1 MTDTD
6 QHLLTDLRV
15 VEIGDEVSAY
25 AGRLLAGLGAEVIKV
40 EPPEGCSTRQIGP
53 FFEDQP
59 GLERSLFWWHY
70 GLGKRS
76 VTLDLNESGDR
87 QTLLQL
93 LATADLLLDARP
105 RADLEALDEG
115 AIRAANSDI
124 VIARMTPF
132 GDDGP
137 WADYRG
143 SDLVHLALGGEMMNC
158 GYDPQPDGTYDTPPI
173 APQMWHAYHIAGELT
188 VMNAIGA
195 LIDRGRSGRAQTLH
209 TSVHDA
215 VAKNTELDLMSWV
228 FRRARFYRQTCRHAA
243 ERVTPLPSIGPTK
256 DGRWVMALPR
266 GRSQSLIDF
275 LDRYDM
281 AADLNDDPPEAGGAS
296 TRSRGETAA
305 HLQEVTQRVIR
316 KFRFED
322 VPWRDAQDL
331 GHLWAPLR
339 KPHENALDPH
349 WWERGSFAKVEHPEH
364 QVNGQPAEFVY
375 TSSKWVSSET
385 SWKVGPR
392 APRLGEHNNKILAN
406 LKPSLNPPPL
416 GEVSRSDG
424 GGLPTQLTTPP
435 PPGEVPQPNPK
446 PPPPGEAPQAPL
458 NPPPLGEVSRSDGG
472 GSLSRWGTPFPLDGV
487 RILDFT
493 WWLASGGAPR
503 FLSALGAEDIKVEWH
518 QNMDLRMGMAQYGVG
533 GKPARDALGVG
544 DEPLQ
549 ADLSTINRSG
559 QFNDFHAGHRGLS
572 LNLRDPRGLEIA
584 KQLVAVCD
592 IVAEGFSP
600 GVMERW
606 GLGYDVMKEIKPDII
621 YLSQSGMGQV
631 GVYGRYRTV
640 GPIAASF
647 GAVSEMSGLPEPFA
661 PAGWGYSYLD
671 WFGAYNL
678 ANAMM
683 AALYYRDRTG
693 KGQWIDSSQVDAGIY
708 LNGTAVL
715 EWSANGTLWQR
726 YGNRS
731 PYKPAAPHGA
741 YPCRDDIESSDR
753 WVAIACFDESDWQSL
768 RRVMGDPEWAADDRF
783 ASLAA
788 RIAHHDELDDHISEW
803 TRSQDRYDVMQT
815 LQAAGVA
822 AGVCQDAQ
830 DRVEADPQLSHL
842 NWLTEVEHSEM
853 GAWPTKE
860 VPVKWSDTPPFMGG
874 PIDRGAPCYGEDNHY
889 VLGEL
894 LGMSSAQISRLA
906 NDGVIAEGLTSI

>member
-1 MTDTD
+1 MINDD
-6 QHLLTDLRV
+6 HLLDGVRV
-15 VEIGDEVSAY
+15 IEIGDEVSAY
-25 AGRLLAGLGAEVIKV
+25 AGKLLAGLGADVIKV
-40 EPPEGCSTRQIGP
+40 EPPEGCPTRNIGP
-53 FFEDQP
+53 FYEDEP
-59 GLERSLFWWHY
+59 GLERSLYWWHY
-70 GLGKRS
+70 SIGKCS
-76 VTLDLNESGDR
+76 LTLDLAIEDGRS
-87 QTLLQL
+87 TLLQL
-93 LATADLLLDARP
+93 LTTADLLLDARP
-105 RADLEALDEG
+105 KPVIDKLGPDEQ
-115 AIRAANSDI
+115 AVREVNPDI
-124 VIARMTPF
+124 VIARMSPF

-143 SDLVHLALGGEMMNC
+143 SDLVHLALGGPMMNC
-158 GYDPQPDGTYDTPPI
+158 GYDPQPDGTYETPPI
-173 APQMWHAYHIAGELT
+173 APQMWQAYHIAGELT

-209 TSVHDA
+209 TAVHDA

-228 FRRARFYRQTCRHAA
+228 YRRARYFRQTCRHAA
-243 ERVTPLPSIGPTK
+243 EIVSPLPMIGPTK

-275 LDRYDM
+275 LDSYDM
-281 AADLNDDPPEAGGAS
+281 AADLKDAPPESGGAS

-305 HLQEVTQRVIR
+305 HLQEVSQRLIR
-316 KFRFED
+316 KFRLED

-349 WWERGSFAKVEHPEH
+349 WWERGSFARVEHPEH
-364 QVNGQPAEFVY
+364 EVDGKPAEFVY

-392 APRLGEHNNKILAN
+392 APLLGEHNDEI
-406 LKPSLNPPPL
+406 L
-416 GEVSRSDG
+416 GELASASA
-424 GGLPTQLTTPP
+424 TSPP
-435 PPGEVPQPNPK
+435 PPVLHSTNGTN
-446 PPPPGEAPQAPL
+446 GA
-458 NPPPLGEVSRSDGG
+458 GG
-472 GSLSRWGTPFPLDGV
+472 ALSRWGTAFPLEGV

-518 QNMDLRMGMAQYGVG
+518 QNMDLRVGMAQFPQG
-533 GKPARDALGVG
+533 GKEARQALGI
-544 DEPLQ
+544 DDSPLPP
-549 ADLSTINRSG
+549 DNSTINRSG

-584 KQLVAVCD
+584 KQLVAVSD

-606 GLGYDVMKEIKPDII
+606 GLGYEVMKEVKPDII

-647 GAVSEMSGLPEPFA
+647 AGISELSGLPEPYA

-708 LNGTAVL
+708 LNGTSVL
-715 EWSANGTLWQR
+715 EWSANGMVWQR

-741 YPCRDDIESSDR
+741 FKCRDDIESHDR
-753 WVAIACFDESDWQSL
+753 WIAFGCFDEADWQSL
-768 RRVMGDPEWAADDRF
+768 RRVMGDPEWAASDRF
-783 ASLAA
+783 ATLAD
-788 RIAHHDELDDHISEW
+788 RLSNQDELDERVSEW
-803 TRSQDRYDVMQT
+803 TRQHDRWELMQRLQD
-815 LQAAGVA
+815 AGIA

-830 DRVEADPQLSHL
+830 DRLEVDPQLSHL

-860 VPVKWSDTPPFMGG
+860 VPVKWSQTPPFMGG
-874 PIDRGAPCYGEDNHY
+874 PIDRGAPLYGEDNHY

-894 LGMSSAQISRLA
+894 LGMSSTEISRLA
-906 NDGVIAEGLTSI
+906 DDGVIADDLASV

>member
-1 MTDTD
+1 MTNEE
-6 QHLLTDLRV
+6 HLLSDLRV
-15 VEIGDEVSAY
+15 IEIGDEVSAY
-25 AGRLLAGLGAEVIKV
+25 AGKLLAGLGADVIKV
-40 EPPEGCSTRQIGP
+40 EPPKGCSTRNIGP
-53 FFEDQP
+53 FYEDEP
-59 GLERSLFWWHY
+59 GPERSLYWWHY
-70 GLGKRS
+70 SIGKRS
-76 VTLDLNESGDR
+76 LALDLTTDDGRS
-87 QTLLQL
+87 TLLRL
-93 LATADLLLDARP
+93 LQGVDLFLDARP
-105 RADLEALDEG
+105 KSEIDDHGPDED
-115 AIRAANSDI
+115 AVRQANPSI
-124 VIARMTPF
+124 VIARMSPF
-132 GDDGP
+132 GDSGP

-143 SDLVHLALGGEMMNC
+143 SDLVHLALGGPMMNC

-173 APQMWHAYHIAGELT
+173 APQMWQAYHIAGELT

-209 TSVHDA
+209 TAVHDA

-228 FRRARFYRQTCRHAA
+228 YRRARFYRQTCRHAM
-243 ERVTPLPSIGPTK
+243 EEVSPLPMIGPTK

-275 LDRYDM
+275 LDSYDM
-281 AADLNDDPPEAGGAS
+281 AADLNDVPPEGGGAN

-305 HLQEVTQRVIR
+305 HLQEVSQRLIR
-316 KFRFED
+316 KFRFDD
-322 VPWRDAQDL
+322 VPWREAQDL

-349 WWERGSFAKVEHPEH
+349 WWERGSFARVAHPEH
-364 QVNGQPAEFVY
+364 EAEFVY

-392 APRLGEHNNKILAN
+392 APLLGEHNEEILGELDGPN
-406 LKPSLNPPPL
+406 L
-416 GEVSRSDG
+416 GEVSRS
-424 GGLPTQLTTPP
+424 
-435 PPGEVPQPNPK
+435 E
-446 PPPPGEAPQAPL
+446 
-458 NPPPLGEVSRSDGG
+458 G
-472 GSLSRWGTPFPLDGV
+472 GSPLSRYAAAPPQGEPSVSRWGTAFPLEGV

-518 QNMDLRMGMAQYGVG
+518 QNMDLRVGMAQFPQG
-533 GKPARDALGVG
+533 GKAAREVLGVG
-544 DEPLQ
+544 DDPLPP
-549 ADLSTINRSG
+549 DNSTINRSG

-584 KQLVAVCD
+584 KQLVAMSD

-606 GLGYDVMKEIKPDII
+606 GLGYEVMKEIKPNII

-647 GAVSEMSGLPEPFA
+647 GGISELSGLPEPYA

-708 LNGTAVL
+708 LNGTSVL
-715 EWSANGTLWQR
+715 EWSANGTVWQR

-731 PYKPAAPHGA
+731 RYKPAAPHGA
-741 YPCRDDIESSDR
+741 YRCRDDVESSDR
-753 WVAIACFDESDWQSL
+753 WIAFGCFDEAEWRSL
-768 RRVMGDPEWAADDRF
+768 RRVMGDPEWAASDRF
-783 ASLAA
+783 ASLSDRLANQ
-788 RIAHHDELDDHISEW
+788 DELDERITEW
-803 TRSQDRYDVMQT
+803 TQQQDRWELMRL
-815 LQAAGVA
+815 LQEAGIA

-830 DRVEADPQLSHL
+830 DRLEVDPQLSHL

-860 VPVKWSDTPPFMGG
+860 VPVKWSQTPPFMGG

-894 LGMSSAQISRLA
+894 LGMSSSEILRLA
-906 NDGVIAEGLTSI
+906 DDGVIAEGLASV

>member
-1 MTDTD
+1 MSNEE
-6 QHLLTDLRV
+6 HLLDGVRV
-15 VEIGDEVSAY
+15 IEVGDEVSAY
-25 AGRLLAGLGAEVIKV
+25 AGKLLAGLGADVIKV

-53 FFEDQP
+53 FYEEEP
-59 GLERSLFWWHY
+59 GPERSLFWWHY
-70 GLGKRS
+70 SIGKRS
-76 VTLDLNESGDR
+76 LTLDLASEDGRSN
-87 QTLLQL
+87 LLQL
-93 LATADLLLDARP
+93 MATADLLLDARP
-105 RADLEALDEG
+105 KSDIDERG
-115 AIRAANSDI
+115 PDEDAIREANPEI
-124 VIARMTPF
+124 VIARMSPF
-132 GDDGP
+132 GDSGP
-137 WADYRG
+137 WADFRG
-143 SDLVHLALGGEMMNC
+143 SDLVHLALGGPMMNC

-173 APQMWHAYHIAGELT
+173 APQMWQAYHIAGELT

-209 TSVHDA
+209 TAVHDA

-228 FRRARFYRQTCRHAA
+228 YRRARFYRQTCRHAM
-243 ERVTPLPSIGPTK
+243 EQVSPLPMIGPTK

-281 AADLNDDPPEAGGAS
+281 SADLKETPPEAGGAG

-305 HLQEVTQRVIR
+305 HLQEVSQRLIR

-349 WWERGSFAKVEHPEH
+349 WWERGSFANVEHPEH
-364 QVNGQPAEFVY
+364 QKEFVY

-392 APRLGEHNNKILAN
+392 APLLGEHNEEILAE
-406 LKPSLNPPPL
+406 LA
-416 GEVSRSDG
+416 ER
-424 GGLPTQLTTPP
+424 
-435 PPGEVPQPNPK
+435 K
-446 PPPPGEAPQAPL
+446 PPSAFGISPRGAGGDGNGNAASPQSGGEGNA
-458 NPPPLGEVSRSDGG
+458 R
-472 GSLSRWGTPFPLDGV
+472 SRWGAAFPLEGV

-518 QNMDLRMGMAQYGVG
+518 QNMDLRMGMAQFPEG
-533 GKPARDALGVG
+533 GKAARQELGVG
-544 DEPLQ
+544 DAPLPP
-549 ADLSTINRSG
+549 DNSTINRSG

-584 KQLVAVCD
+584 KRLVAVSD

-606 GLGYDVMKEIKPDII
+606 GLGYEVMKEIKPDII

-647 GAVSEMSGLPEPFA
+647 AGVSELSGLPEPYA

-708 LNGTAVL
+708 LNGTSVL
-715 EWSANGTLWQR
+715 EWSANGTVWQR
-726 YGNRS
+726 TGNRS

-741 YPCRDDIESSDR
+741 YRCRDDVESNDR
-753 WVAIACFDESDWQSL
+753 WVAFACFDESDWQSL
-768 RRVMGDPEWAADDRF
+768 RRVMGDPEWAASDQFATLADR
-783 ASLAA
+783 LANQ
-788 RIAHHDELDDHISEW
+788 DELDERITEW
-803 TRSQDRYDVMQT
+803 TRRHDRWDLMQR
-815 LQAAGVA
+815 LQEAGIA

-830 DRVEADPQLSHL
+830 DRLEVDPQLAHL
-842 NWLTEVEHSEM
+842 DWLTEVEHSEM

-860 VPVKWSDTPPFMGG
+860 VPVKWSHTPPFMGG

-894 LGMSSAQISRLA
+894 LGMSTSEISRLA
-906 NDGVIAEGLTSI
+906 DDGVIAEGLTSV

>member
-1 MTDTD
+1 MMTSTD
-6 QHLLTDLRV
+6 SHLLDGVRV
-15 VEIGDEVSAY
+15 IEVGDEVSAY
-25 AGRLLAGLGAEVIKV
+25 AGKLLAGLGADVIKV
-40 EPPEGCSTRQIGP
+40 EPPEGCSTRNIGP
-53 FFEDQP
+53 FYEDEP
-59 GLERSLFWWHY
+59 GPERSLYWWHY
-70 GLGKRS
+70 SIGKRS
-76 VTLDLNESGDR
+76 VTLDLESEDGR
-87 QTLLQL
+87 SSL
-93 LATADLLLDARP
+93 LALFKTADLFLDARP
-105 RADLEALDEG
+105 KRDVDIHGPDED
-115 AIRAANSDI
+115 AIREANSDI
-124 VIARMTPF
+124 VIARMSPF
-132 GDDGP
+132 GDSGP
-137 WADYRG
+137 WAEYRG
-143 SDLVHLALGGEMMNC
+143 SDLVHLALGGPMMNC
-158 GYDPQPDGTYDTPPI
+158 GYDPKPDGAYDTPPI

-188 VMNAIGA
+188 CMNAIAA
-195 LIDRGRSGRAQTLH
+195 LIDRHRSGRAQTLH
-209 TSVHDA
+209 TAVHDA

-228 FRRARFYRQTCRHAA
+228 YRRARYFRQTCRHAA
-243 ERVTPLPSIGPTK
+243 EVVSPLPMIGPTK

-275 LDRYDM
+275 LDEYDM
-281 AADLNDDPPEAGGAS
+281 SADLKETPPETGGAS

-305 HLQEVTQRVIR
+305 HLQEVSQRLIR

-364 QVNGQPAEFVY
+364 EAEFIY

-392 APRLGEHNNKILAN
+392 APLLGEHNDEILAD
-406 LKPSLNPPPL
+406 LKPDSQAASSSLPPL
-416 GEVSRSDG
+416 RGE
-424 GGLPTQLTTPP
+424 LPKA
-435 PPGEVPQPNPK
+435 E
-446 PPPPGEAPQAPL
+446 
-458 NPPPLGEVSRSDGG
+458 G

-518 QNMDLRMGMAQYGVG
+518 QNMDLRVGMAQFPQG
-533 GKPARDALGVG
+533 GKAARQALGVNEG
-544 DEPLQ
+544 PLPP
-549 ADLSTINRSG
+549 DNSTINRSG

-584 KQLVAVCD
+584 KQLVAVSD

-606 GLGYDVMKEIKPDII
+606 GLGYEVMKEIKPDII

-647 GAVSEMSGLPEPFA
+647 AGISELSGLPEPYA

-708 LNGTAVL
+708 LNGTSVL
-715 EWSANGTLWQR
+715 EWSANGKVWQR

-741 YPCRDDIESSDR
+741 YKCRDDVESNDR
-753 WVAIACFDESDWQSL
+753 WIAFACFDESDWQSL
-768 RRVMGDPEWAADDRF
+768 RRVMGDPEWAAGGRF
-783 ASLAA
+783 ASLAD
-788 RIAHHDELDDHISEW
+788 RLQHQDELDQRIGEW
-803 TRSQDRYDVMQT
+803 TRQHDRWDLMQR
-815 LQAAGVA
+815 LQEAGVA

-830 DRVEADPQLSHL
+830 DRVESDPQLSHL

-853 GAWPTKE
+853 GPWPTKE
-860 VPVKWSDTPPFMGG
+860 VPVKWSETPPFMGG
-874 PIDRGAPCYGEDNHY
+874 PIDRGAPLYGEDNHY

-894 LGMSSAQISRLA
+894 LGMSTSEISRLA
-906 NDGVIAEGLTSI
+906 ADGVIAEGLTSV

>member
-1 MTDTD
+1 MSDVPQTD
-6 QHLLTDLRV
+6 QHLLDGVRV

-25 AGRLLAGLGAEVIKV
+25 AGRLLAGLGADVIKV
-40 EPPEGCSTRQIGP
+40 EPPQGCSTRSIGP
-53 FFEDQP
+53 FYEDEP
-59 GLERSLFWWHY
+59 GPERSLFWWHY
-70 GLGKRS
+70 SLGKRS
-76 VTLDLNESGDR
+76 LTLDLESADGR
-87 QTLLQL
+87 ATLLRL
-93 LATADLLLDARP
+93 LGETDLLLDARP
-105 RADLEALDEG
+105 RSEIESMGIDEALVRE
-115 AIRAANSDI
+115 ANSSI
-124 VIARMTPF
+124 VIARMSPF
-132 GDDGP
+132 GDSGP

-143 SDLVHLALGGEMMNC
+143 SDLVHLALGGPMMNC

-209 TSVHDA
+209 TAVHDA

-228 FRRARFYRQTCRHAA
+228 YRRARYFRQTCRHAA
-243 ERVTPLPSIGPTK
+243 EQVSPLPMIGPSK

-275 LDRYDM
+275 LDRYEM
-281 AADLNDDPPEAGGAS
+281 TADLKDEPAESGGAN

-305 HLQEVTQRVIR
+305 HLQEVTQRLIR
-316 KFRFED
+316 KFRFDD
-322 VPWRDAQDL
+322 VPWREAQDL
-331 GHLWAPLR
+331 GQLWAPLR

-349 WWERGSFAKVEHPEH
+349 WWERGSFARVAHPEH
-364 QVNGQPAEFVY
+364 DVNGEPAEFVY

-385 SWKVGPR
+385 SWRVGPR
-392 APRLGEHNNKILAN
+392 APLIGEHNDEILDELSAA
-406 LKPSLNPPPL
+406 
-416 GEVSRSDG
+416 EVESA
-424 GGLPTQLTTPP
+424 TPP
-435 PPGEVPQPNPK
+435 RVTI
-446 PPPPGEAPQAPL
+446 
-458 NPPPLGEVSRSDGG
+458 RSSQESSGAR
-472 GSLSRWGTPFPLDGV
+472 SRWGTEFPLDGI

-518 QNMDLRMGMAQYGVG
+518 ANMDLRVGMAQFPEG
-533 GKPARDALGVG
+533 GKSAREALGVNEG
-544 DEPLQ
+544 PLPP
-549 ADLSTINRSG
+549 DNSTINRSG

-572 LNLRDPRGLEIA
+572 LNLRHPEGLAIA
-584 KQLVAVCD
+584 KRLVAISD

-600 GVMERW
+600 GVMDRW
-606 GLGYDVMKEIKPDII
+606 GLGYEVMKEIKPDII

-647 GAVSEMSGLPEPFA
+647 GAVSEMSGLPEPYA

-708 LNGTAVL
+708 LNGTSVL
-715 EWSANGTLWQR
+715 EWSANGTVWSR

-731 PYKPAAPHGA
+731 PYKLAAPHGA
-741 YPCRDDIESSDR
+741 YRCRDDIESSDR
-753 WVAIACFDESDWQSL
+753 WIAIACFGESDWQAL
-768 RRVMGDPEWAADDRF
+768 RRVMGDPEWAASDRF
-783 ASLAA
+783 GSLAS
-788 RIAHHDELDDHISEW
+788 RLEHQDELDERVGEW
-803 TRSQDRYDVMQT
+803 TRQRDRWELMQE
-815 LQAAGVA
+815 LQAVGVA

-830 DRVEADPQLSHL
+830 DRLEVDPQLAHL

-860 VPVKWSDTPPFMGG
+860 VPVKWSETPPFMGG
-874 PIDRGAPCYGEDNHY
+874 PIDRGSPCYGEDNHY

-894 LGMSSAQISRLA
+894 LGMGTVEIARLS
-906 NDGVIAEGLTSI
+906 DEGVIAESLRSL

>member
-1 MTDTD
+1 MTSDA
-6 QHLLTDLRV
+6 HLLDGLRV
-15 VEIGDEVSAY
+15 IEIGDEVSAY
-25 AGRLLAGLGAEVIKV
+25 AGKLLAGLGAEVIKV
-40 EPPEGCSTRQIGP
+40 EPPQGCSTRQIGP
-53 FFEDQP
+53 FYEDEP
-59 GLERSLFWWHY
+59 GPERSLFWWHY
-70 GLGKRS
+70 SIGKRS
-76 VTLDLNESGDR
+76 VTLDLTDSQG
-87 QTLLQL
+87 QATLLQL
-93 LATADLLLDARP
+93 LSAADLFLDARP
-105 RADLEALDEG
+105 KRDVDQRGPGEDAVREA
-115 AIRAANSDI
+115 NPNI

-132 GDDGP
+132 GDTGP

-143 SDLVHLALGGEMMNC
+143 SDLVHLALGGPMMNC

-173 APQMWHAYHIAGELT
+173 APQMWQAYHIAGELT

-209 TSVHDA
+209 TAVHDA

-228 FRRARFYRQTCRHAA
+228 YRRARFFRQTCRHAS
-243 ERVTPLPSIGPTK
+243 EQVSPLPMIGPTK

-281 AADLNDDPPEAGGAS
+281 AADLKETPPEMGGAG

-305 HLQEVTQRVIR
+305 HLQEVSQRLIR

-349 WWERGSFAKVEHPEH
+349 WWERGSFARVAHPEH
-364 QVNGQPAEFVY
+364 EAEFVY
-375 TSSKWVSSET
+375 ASSKWVSSET

-392 APRLGEHNNKILAN
+392 APLLGEHTDEVLAEIA
-406 LKPSLNPPPL
+406 KVPSAATPPL
-416 GEVSRSDG
+416 VVHSTNGTNG
-424 GGLPTQLTTPP
+424 
-435 PPGEVPQPNPK
+435 PQ
-446 PPPPGEAPQAPL
+446 GA
-458 NPPPLGEVSRSDGG
+458 
-472 GSLSRWGTPFPLDGV
+472 LSRWGTAFPLEGV

-518 QNMDLRMGMAQYGVG
+518 QNMDLRVGMAQFPQG
-533 GKPARDALGVG
+533 GKAARQELSIGDA
-544 DEPLQ
+544 PLPP
-549 ADLSTINRSG
+549 DNSTINRSG

-584 KQLVAVCD
+584 KRLVAVSD

-606 GLGYDVMKEIKPDII
+606 GLGYEVMKEIKPDII

-647 GAVSEMSGLPEPFA
+647 AGVSELSGLPEPYA

-708 LNGTAVL
+708 LNGTSVL
-715 EWSANGTLWQR
+715 EWSANGTVWQR

-741 YPCRDDIESSDR
+741 YKCREDVESNDR
-753 WVAIACFDESDWQSL
+753 WIAFGCFDESDWQSL
-768 RRVMGDPEWAADDRF
+768 RRVMGDPEWAASECF
-783 ASLAA
+783 ASLADRLA
-788 RIAHHDELDDHISEW
+788 NQDELDERVSEW
-803 TRSQDRYDVMQT
+803 TRQHDRWDLMRR
-815 LQAAGVA
+815 LQGAGIA

-830 DRVEADPQLSHL
+830 DRVEADPQLAHL

-860 VPVKWSDTPPFMGG
+860 VPVKWSETPPFMGG
-874 PIDRGAPCYGEDNHY
+874 PIDRGAPCYGEDNSY

-894 LGMSSAQISRLA
+894 LGMSTPEISRLA
-906 NDGVIAEGLTSI
+906 DEGVIAEGLASV

>member
-1 MTDTD
+1 MTQDE
-6 QHLLTDLRV
+6 HLLDGLRV
-15 VEIGDEVSAY
+15 IEVGDEVSAY
-25 AGRLLAGLGAEVIKV
+25 AGKLLTGLGADVIKV
-40 EPPEGCSTRQIGP
+40 EPPEGCSTRDIGP
-53 FFEDQP
+53 FYEDEP

-70 GLGKRS
+70 SIGKRS
-76 VTLDLNESGDR
+76 LSLDLESEDDR
-87 QTLLQL
+87 STLLKL
-93 LATADLLLDARP
+93 LATADLFLDARP
-105 RADLEALDEG
+105 KPDIDQYGPDEQAVREA
-115 AIRAANSDI
+115 NPDI
-124 VIARMTPF
+124 VIARMSPF
-132 GDDGP
+132 GDTGP
-137 WADYRG
+137 WAGYRG
-143 SDLVHLALGGEMMNC
+143 SDLVHLALGGPMMNC

-173 APQMWHAYHIAGELT
+173 APQMWQAYHIAGELT

-209 TSVHDA
+209 TAVHDA

-228 FRRARFYRQTCRHAA
+228 YRRARYFRQTCRHAA
-243 ERVTPLPSIGPTK
+243 EVVSPLPMIGPTK

-275 LDRYDM
+275 LDSYDM
-281 AADLNDDPPEAGGAS
+281 AADLNDVPPEAGGAN

-305 HLQEVTQRVIR
+305 HLQEVAQRLIR

-349 WWERGSFAKVEHPEH
+349 WWERGSFARVEHPEH
-364 QVNGQPAEFVY
+364 DTEFVY

-392 APRLGEHNNKILAN
+392 APLLGEHNEEILDELA
-406 LKPSLNPPPL
+406 
-416 GEVSRSDG
+416 SR
-424 GGLPTQLTTPP
+424 
-435 PPGEVPQPNPK
+435 K
-446 PPPPGEAPQAPL
+446 PPSAYGISPREAGEREMGTEAQLFGRVGVA
-458 NPPPLGEVSRSDGG
+458 R
-472 GSLSRWGTPFPLDGV
+472 SRWGTAFPLEGV

-518 QNMDLRMGMAQYGVG
+518 QNMDLRVGMAQFPQG
-533 GKPARDALGVG
+533 GKAARQALGVN
-544 DEPLQ
+544 DDPLPP
-549 ADLSTINRSG
+549 DNSTINRSG

-584 KQLVAVCD
+584 KRLVAVSD

-606 GLGYDVMKEIKPDII
+606 GLGYEVMKEIKPDII

-647 GAVSEMSGLPEPFA
+647 AGVSELSGLPEPYA

-708 LNGTAVL
+708 LNGTSVL
-715 EWSANGTLWQR
+715 EWSANGTHL
-726 YGNRS
+726 
-731 PYKPAAPHGA
+731 AAL
-741 YPCRDDIESSDR
+741 
-753 WVAIACFDESDWQSL
+753 WQSL
-768 RRVMGDPEWAADDRF
+768 ALQAGRAARGVSLPRRCRVERPLGRVRLLRRVG
-783 ASLAA
+783 L
-788 RIAHHDELDDHISEW
+788 
-803 TRSQDRYDVMQT
+803 
-815 LQAAGVA
+815 GVA
-822 AGVCQDAQ
+822 AAGDG
-830 DRVEADPQLSHL
+830 R
-842 NWLTEVEHSEM
+842 
-853 GAWPTKE
+853 
-860 VPVKWSDTPPFMGG
+860 
-874 PIDRGAPCYGEDNHY
+874 
-889 VLGEL
+889 
-894 LGMSSAQISRLA
+894 SRLGGLGPVRQSRRSA
-906 NDGVIAEGLTSI
+906 VAPGRAGRADHGVDSAARPLGPDVATTRGWRRRGRLPGCAGSA

>member
-1 MTDTD
+1 MPNNE
-6 QHLLTDLRV
+6 HLLSDLRV
-15 VEIGDEVSAY
+15 LEIGDEISAY
-25 AGRLLAGLGAEVIKV
+25 AGKLLAGLGADVIKV
-40 EPPEGCSTRQIGP
+40 EPSEGCSTRRIGP
-53 FFEDQP
+53 FYQDEP
-59 GLERSLFWWHY
+59 GPERSLFWWHY
-70 GLGKRS
+70 SIGKRS
-76 VTLDLNESGDR
+76 LTLDPTSEDDR
-87 QTLLQL
+87 SKLL
-93 LATADLLLDARP
+93 DLFKTVDLFLDARP
-105 RADLEALDEG
+105 KPDIEHHGPDEDAVREA
-115 AIRAANSDI
+115 NPNI
-124 VIARMTPF
+124 VIARMSPF
-132 GDDGP
+132 GDSGP
-137 WADYRG
+137 WADFRG
-143 SDLVHLALGGEMMNC
+143 SDLVHLALGGPMMNC

-173 APQMWHAYHIAGELT
+173 APQMWQAYHIAGELT

-209 TSVHDA
+209 TAVHDA

-228 FRRARFYRQTCRHAA
+228 YRRARFFRQTCRHAN
-243 ERVTPLPSIGPTK
+243 EVVSPLPMIGPTK

-275 LDRYDM
+275 LDSYGM
-281 AADLNDDPPEAGGAS
+281 AADLKDEPPESGGAN

-305 HLQEVTQRVIR
+305 HLQEVSQRLIR
-316 KFRFED
+316 KFRLED

-349 WWERGSFAKVEHPEH
+349 WWERGSFAKVAHPEH
-364 QVNGQPAEFVY
+364 EVDGEPAEFVY

-392 APRLGEHNNKILAN
+392 APLLGEHSDEILAELAN
-406 LKPSLNPPPL
+406 QD
-416 GEVSRSDG
+416 VRHSRESGNGRHPADSS
-424 GGLPTQLTTPP
+424 TS
-435 PPGEVPQPNPK
+435 
-446 PPPPGEAPQAPL
+446 A
-458 NPPPLGEVSRSDGG
+458 
-472 GSLSRWGTPFPLDGV
+472 LSRWGTPFPLEGV

-518 QNMDLRMGMAQYGVG
+518 QNMDLRVGMAQFPQG
-533 GKPARDALGVG
+533 GKSARQALGINEG
-544 DEPLQ
+544 PLPP
-549 ADLSTINRSG
+549 DNSTINRSG

-584 KQLVAVCD
+584 KQLVAVSD

-606 GLGYDVMKEIKPDII
+606 GLGYEVMKEIKPDII

-640 GPIAASF
+640 GPIAASV
-647 GAVSEMSGLPEPFA
+647 GAVSEMSGLPEPYA

-708 LNGTAVL
+708 LNGTSVL
-715 EWSANGTLWQR
+715 EWSANGAIWQR

-741 YPCRDDIESSDR
+741 YQCRDDVESNDR
-753 WVAIACFDESDWQSL
+753 WVAFACFDESDWQSL
-768 RRVMGDPEWAADDRF
+768 RRVMGNPEWAASNRF
-783 ASLAA
+783 ASLADRLA
-788 RIAHHDELDDHISEW
+788 NQDELDERISKW
-803 TRSQDRYDVMQT
+803 TRQHDRWEIMQR
-815 LQAAGVA
+815 LQEAGVA

-830 DRVEADPQLSHL
+830 DRLEVDPQLAHL
-842 NWLTEVEHSEM
+842 NWLTEVEHTEM

-860 VPVKWSDTPPFMGG
+860 VPVKWSHTPPFMGG

-894 LGMSSAQISRLA
+894 LGMGTSEIARLA
-906 NDGVIAEGLTSI
+906 DDGVIAEGLASV

>member
-1 MTDTD
+1 MTQDE
-6 QHLLTDLRV
+6 HLLDGLRV

-25 AGRLLAGLGAEVIKV
+25 AGKLLAGLGADVIKV
-40 EPPEGCSTRQIGP
+40 EPPEGCSTRNIGP
-53 FFEDQP
+53 FYRDEP
-59 GLERSLFWWHY
+59 GAERSLFWWHY
-70 GLGKRS
+70 SIGKRS
-76 VTLDLNESGDR
+76 LTLDLKSEDGR
-87 QTLLQL
+87 ATLHGL
-93 LATADLLLDARP
+93 LATTDLFLDARP
-105 RADLEALDEG
+105 KRDIDANGPDEQ
-115 AIRAANSDI
+115 AIREANPDI
-124 VIARMTPF
+124 VIARMSPF
-132 GDDGP
+132 GDSGP

-143 SDLVHLALGGEMMNC
+143 SDLVHLALGGPMMNC

-173 APQMWHAYHIAGELT
+173 APQMWQAYHIAGELT

-209 TSVHDA
+209 TAVHDA

-228 FRRARFYRQTCRHAA
+228 YRRARFYRQTCRHAM
-243 ERVTPLPSIGPTK
+243 EEVSPLPMIGPTK

-275 LDRYDM
+275 LDSYGM
-281 AADLNDDPPEAGGAS
+281 AADLNDMPPEGGGAN
-296 TRSRGETAA
+296 TRSRGESAA
-305 HLQEVTQRVIR
+305 HLQEVSQRLIR

-322 VPWRDAQDL
+322 VPWREAQDL

-349 WWERGSFAKVEHPEH
+349 WWERGSFARVEHPEH
-364 QVNGQPAEFVY
+364 DAEFVY

-385 SWKVGPR
+385 TWKVGPR
-392 APRLGEHNNKILAN
+392 APLVGEHNDEILEE
-406 LKPSLNPPPL
+406 LGPPPL

-424 GGLPTQLTTPP
+424 GGPLSSYAATPP
-435 PPGEVPQPNPK
+435 EGE
-446 PPPPGEAPQAPL
+446 L
-458 NPPPLGEVSRSDGG
+458 
-472 GSLSRWGTPFPLDGV
+472 SLSRWGTPFPLEGV

-518 QNMDLRMGMAQYGVG
+518 QNMDLRVGMAQFPQG
-533 GKPARDALGVG
+533 GKAARQTLGVN
-544 DEPLQ
+544 DAPLPP
-549 ADLSTINRSG
+549 DNSTINRSG

-584 KQLVAVCD
+584 KQLVAVSD

-606 GLGYDVMKEIKPDII
+606 GLGYEVMKEIKPDII

-647 GAVSEMSGLPEPFA
+647 GAVSELSGLPEPYA

-708 LNGTAVL
+708 LNGTSVL
-715 EWSANGTLWQR
+715 EWSANGTIWQR

-741 YPCRDDIESSDR
+741 YRCRDDIESSDR
-753 WVAIACFDESDWQSL
+753 WIAFACFDESDWQSL
-768 RRVMGDPEWAADDRF
+768 CQVMGDPEWAAGDRF
-783 ASLAA
+783 ATLAD
-788 RIAHHDELDDHISEW
+788 RLAHQDELDERITEW
-803 TRSQDRYDVMQT
+803 TRQHDRWELMT
-815 LQAAGVA
+815 RLQELGIA

-830 DRVEADPQLSHL
+830 DRLEVDPQLAHL

-853 GAWPTKE
+853 GPWPTKE
-860 VPVKWSDTPPFMGG
+860 VPVKWSHTPPFMGG

-894 LGMSSAQISRLA
+894 LGISSSEISRLA
-906 NDGVIAEGLTSI
+906 DDGVIAEDMKSV

>member
-1 MTDTD
+1 MTNDE
-6 QHLLTDLRV
+6 HLLDGVRV
-15 VEIGDEVSAY
+15 IEVGDEVSAY
-25 AGRLLAGLGAEVIKV
+25 AGKLFAGLGAEVIKV
-40 EPPEGCSTRQIGP
+40 EPPDGCSTRSIGP
-53 FFEDQP
+53 FYQDDP

-70 GLGKRS
+70 SIGKRS
-76 VTLDLNESGDR
+76 LTLNLNADDGRS
-87 QTLLQL
+87 TLLNL
-93 LATADLLLDARP
+93 LGTADLFLDARP
-105 RADLEALDEG
+105 KSDLEQQGPDEE
-115 AIRAANSDI
+115 AVRKANPDI
-124 VIARMTPF
+124 VIARMSPF
-132 GDDGP
+132 GDSGP

-143 SDLVHLALGGEMMNC
+143 SDLVHLALGGPMMNC

-173 APQMWHAYHIAGELT
+173 APQMWQAYHIAGELT

-209 TSVHDA
+209 TAVHDA

-228 FRRARFYRQTCRHAA
+228 YRRARFFRQTCRHAA
-243 ERVTPLPSIGPTK
+243 EVVSPLPMIGPTK

-275 LDRYDM
+275 LDSYDM
-281 AADLNDDPPEAGGAS
+281 AADLKDEAPESGGAN

-305 HLQEVTQRVIR
+305 HLQEVSQRLIR

-322 VPWRDAQDL
+322 VPWREAQDL

-349 WWERGSFAKVEHPEH
+349 WWERGSFARVAHPEH
-364 QVNGQPAEFVY
+364 EVDGKPAEFIY

-385 SWKVGPR
+385 SWQVGPR
-392 APRLGEHNNKILAN
+392 APLLGEHNEEI
-406 LKPSLNPPPL
+406 L
-416 GEVSRSDG
+416 GELD
-424 GGLPTQLTTPP
+424 
-435 PPGEVPQPNPK
+435 
-446 PPPPGEAPQAPL
+446 A
-458 NPPPLGEVSRSDGG
+458 
-472 GSLSRWGTPFPLDGV
+472 GSLRVGQASGISLRGAGGEQNGNGRADIPEGECSVSRWGTPFPLEGV

-518 QNMDLRMGMAQYGVG
+518 QNMDLRVGMAQFPQG
-533 GKPARDALGVG
+533 GKGAREVLGINDG
-544 DEPLQ
+544 PLPP
-549 ADLSTINRSG
+549 DNSTINRSG

-584 KQLVAVCD
+584 KQLVSISD

-606 GLGYDVMKEIKPDII
+606 GLGYEVMKEIKPDII

-647 GAVSEMSGLPEPFA
+647 GAISELSGLPEPYA

-708 LNGTAVL
+708 LNGTSVL
-715 EWSANGTLWQR
+715 EWSANGTIWQR

-741 YPCRDDIESSDR
+741 FRCRDDIESSDR
-753 WVAIACFDESDWQSL
+753 WVAFGCFDESDWQSL
-768 RRVMGDPEWAADDRF
+768 RRVMGDAEWAASDRF
-783 ASLAA
+783 ATLADRLA
-788 RIAHHDELDDHISEW
+788 NQDELDERISEW
-803 TRSQDRYDVMQT
+803 TRQHDRWDLMT
-815 LQAAGVA
+815 RLQEAGVA

-830 DRVEADPQLSHL
+830 DRFEGDPQLAHL

-853 GAWPTKE
+853 GPWPTKE
-860 VPVKWSDTPPFMGG
+860 VPVKWSETPPFMGG

-894 LGMSSAQISRLA
+894 LGLSSSEISRLA
-906 NDGVIAEGLTSI
+906 DDGVIAEGLAKV

>member
-1 MTDTD
+1 MTNDE
-6 QHLLTDLRV
+6 HLLDGVRV
-15 VEIGDEVSAY
+15 IELGDEVSAY
-25 AGRLLAGLGAEVIKV
+25 AGKLLAGLGADVIKV
-40 EPPEGCSTRQIGP
+40 EPPEGCPTRNIGP
-53 FFEDQP
+53 FYEDEP
-59 GLERSLFWWHY
+59 GLERSLYWWHY
-70 GLGKRS
+70 SIGKRS
-76 VTLDLNESGDR
+76 LTLDLTTEDGRS
-87 QTLLQL
+87 TLLQL
-93 LATADLLLDARP
+93 LTSADLFLDARP
-105 RADLEALDEG
+105 KSDIDKHGPDEEVVREA
-115 AIRAANSDI
+115 NPDI
-124 VIARMTPF
+124 VIARMSPF

-143 SDLVHLALGGEMMNC
+143 SDLVHLALGGPMMNC

-173 APQMWHAYHIAGELT
+173 APQMWQAYHIAGELT
-188 VMNAIGA
+188 VMNSIGA

-209 TSVHDA
+209 TAVHDA

-228 FRRARFYRQTCRHAA
+228 YRRARYFRQTCRHAA
-243 ERVTPLPSIGPTK
+243 EVVSPLPMIGPTK

-275 LDRYDM
+275 LDSYDM
-281 AADLNDDPPEAGGAS
+281 VADLKDAPAESGGAN

-305 HLQEVTQRVIR
+305 HLQEVSQRLIR
-316 KFRFED
+316 KFRLED

-349 WWERGSFAKVEHPEH
+349 WWERGSFARVEHPEH
-364 QVNGQPAEFVY
+364 EVDGKPAEFVY

-392 APRLGEHNNKILAN
+392 APLLGEHNAEI
-406 LKPSLNPPPL
+406 L
-416 GEVSRSDG
+416 GELGSASATS
-424 GGLPTQLTTPP
+424 PTPP
-435 PPGEVPQPNPK
+435 VLHSTNGTN
-446 PPPPGEAPQAPL
+446 GA
-458 NPPPLGEVSRSDGG
+458 GG
-472 GSLSRWGTPFPLDGV
+472 ALSRWGTPFPLEGV

-518 QNMDLRMGMAQYGVG
+518 QNMDLRVGMAQFPQG
-533 GKPARDALGVG
+533 GKEARQALGINEG
-544 DEPLQ
+544 PLPP
-549 ADLSTINRSG
+549 DNSTINRSG

-584 KQLVAVCD
+584 KQLVAVSD

-606 GLGYDVMKEIKPDII
+606 GLGYEVMKEIKPDII

-647 GAVSEMSGLPEPFA
+647 AGISELSGLPEPHA

-708 LNGTAVL
+708 LNGTSVL
-715 EWSANGTLWQR
+715 EWSANGTVWQR

-741 YPCRDDIESSDR
+741 FKCRDDIESNDR
-753 WVAIACFDESDWQSL
+753 WIAFGCFDEADWQSL
-768 RRVMGDPEWAADDRF
+768 RRVMGDPEWAASDRF
-783 ASLAA
+783 ATLAD
-788 RIAHHDELDDHISEW
+788 RLSNQDELDEQISDW
-803 TRSQDRYDVMQT
+803 TRQHDRWELMQRLQD
-815 LQAAGVA
+815 AGIA

-830 DRVEADPQLSHL
+830 DRLEVDPQLSHL

-860 VPVKWSDTPPFMGG
+860 VPVKWSQTPPFMGG
-874 PIDRGAPCYGEDNHY
+874 PIDRGAPLYGEDNHY

-894 LGMSSAQISRLA
+894 LGMSSTEISRLA
-906 NDGVIAEGLTSI
+906 DDGVIAEDLASV

>member
-1 MTDTD
+1 MTSAD
-6 QHLLTDLRV
+6 QHLLADLRV
-15 VEIGDEVSAY
+15 VEVGDEVSAY
-25 AGRLLAGLGAEVIKV
+25 AGKLLAGLGADVIKI
-40 EPPEGCSTRQIGP
+40 EPPEGCATRQIGP
-53 FFEDQP
+53 FYEDEP
-59 GLERSLFWWHY
+59 GPERSLYWWHY
-70 GLGKRS
+70 SIGKRS
-76 VTLDLNESGDR
+76 VALDLTSEGGRS
-87 QTLLQL
+87 TLLQL
-93 LATADLLLDARP
+93 LATADLFLDARSKSDVDQHGP
-105 RADLEALDEG
+105 DEN
-115 AIRAANSDI
+115 AVRESNPSI
-124 VIARMTPF
+124 VIAQMSPF
-132 GDDGP
+132 GDSGP
-137 WADYRG
+137 WANYRA
-143 SDLVHLALGGEMMNC
+143 SDLVHLALGGPMMNC
-158 GYDPQPDGTYDTPPI
+158 GYDPQPDGAYDTPPI
-173 APQMWHAYHIAGELT
+173 APQMWQAYHIAGELT
-188 VMNAIGA
+188 CMNAIAA
-195 LIDRGRSGRAQTLH
+195 LIDRARSGRAQTLH
-209 TSVHDA
+209 TAVHDA

-228 FRRARFYRQTCRHAA
+228 YRRARFYRQTCRHAA

-275 LDRYDM
+275 LDEYDM
-281 AADLNDDPPEAGGAS
+281 AADLNETPPESGGAS

-305 HLQEVTQRVIR
+305 HLQEVSQRLIR
-316 KFRFED
+316 KFCFDD
-322 VPWRDAQDL
+322 VPWREAQDR

-349 WWERGSFAKVEHPEH
+349 WWERGSFAHVEHPEH
-364 QVNGQPAEFVY
+364 EVNGQPAEFVY

-392 APRLGEHNNKILAN
+392 APLLGEHTEEVLAE
-406 LKPSLNPPPL
+406 L
-416 GEVSRSDG
+416 G
-424 GGLPTQLTTPP
+424 
-435 PPGEVPQPNPK
+435 K
-446 PPPPGEAPQAPL
+446 PPIETPVPAIEGGPARAGIRSTGVETLEASVPAPERGRE
-458 NPPPLGEVSRSDGG
+458 PSAGA
-472 GSLSRWGTPFPLDGV
+472 LSRWGAPFPLDGV

-518 QNMDLRMGMAQYGVG
+518 QNMDLRVGMAQFPQG
-533 GKPARDALGVG
+533 GKAARQTLGVNEG
-544 DEPLQ
+544 PLPM
-549 ADLSTINRSG
+549 DNSTINRSG

-584 KQLVAVCD
+584 KQLVAVSD

-606 GLGYDVMKEIKPDII
+606 GLGYEVMKEIKPDII

-647 GAVSEMSGLPEPFA
+647 AGISELSGLPEPYA

-708 LNGTAVL
+708 LNGTSVL
-715 EWSANGTLWQR
+715 EWSANGKIWQR

-741 YPCRDDIESSDR
+741 YKCRDDIESDDR

-768 RRVMGDPEWAADDRF
+768 RRVMGDPEWATSDRF
-783 ASLAA
+783 ASLAE
-788 RIAHHDELDDHISEW
+788 RLQNQDELDERISEW
-803 TRSQDRYDVMQT
+803 TRQQDRWDLMDK
-815 LQAAGVA
+815 LQEAGVA

-830 DRVEADPQLSHL
+830 DRFEADPQLGHL

-853 GAWPTKE
+853 GVWPTKE
-860 VPVKWSDTPPFMGG
+860 VPVKWSQTPPFMGG

-889 VLGEL
+889 ILGEL
-894 LGMSSAQISRLA
+894 LGMSTPEIGRLA
-906 NDGVIAEGLTSI
+906 DDGVIAEGLRTL

>member
-1 MTDTD
+1 MTNDE
-6 QHLLTDLRV
+6 HLLDGVRV

-25 AGRLLAGLGAEVIKV
+25 AGKLLAGLGADLIKV
-40 EPPEGCSTRQIGP
+40 EPPEGCSTRNIGP
-53 FFEDQP
+53 FYEDQP
-59 GLERSLFWWHY
+59 GPERSLFWWHY
-70 GLGKRS
+70 SVGKRS
-76 VTLDLNESGDR
+76 VTLDLTTSER
-87 QTLLQL
+87 RATLLKL
-93 LATADLLLDARP
+93 LGTADLFLDARP
-105 RADLEALDEG
+105 KSDIDEHG
-115 AIRAANSDI
+115 PGEDAVREVNPDI
-124 VIARMTPF
+124 VIARMSPF
-132 GDDGP
+132 GDSGP

-143 SDLVHLALGGEMMNC
+143 SDLVHLALGGPMMNC
-158 GYDPQPDGTYDTPPI
+158 GYDPTPDGTYDTPPI
-173 APQMWHAYHIAGELT
+173 APQIWQAYHIAGELT
-188 VMNAIGA
+188 CMNAIAA

-209 TSVHDA
+209 TAVHDA

-228 FRRARFYRQTCRHAA
+228 YRRARFFRQTCRHAM
-243 ERVTPLPSIGPTK
+243 EQVSPLPMIGPTK

-275 LDRYDM
+275 LDSYGM
-281 AADLNDDPPEAGGAS
+281 SADLKDMPPESGSAN

-305 HLQEVTQRVIR
+305 HLQEVTQRLIR
-316 KFRFED
+316 KFRFAD
-322 VPWRDAQDL
+322 VPWREAQDL
-331 GHLWAPLR
+331 GQLWAPLR
-339 KPHENALDPH
+339 KPHENVLDPH
-349 WWERGSFAKVEHPEH
+349 WWERGSFAMVAHPEH
-364 QVNGQPAEFVY
+364 QVDGKPAEFVY

-385 SWKVGPR
+385 SWRVGPR
-392 APRLGEHNNKILAN
+392 APLLGEHNGEIDAELASAPSSLPVDGN
-406 LKPSLNPPPL
+406 LTKAEGGSGS
-416 GEVSRSDG
+416 GEAA
-424 GGLPTQLTTPP
+424 QTPP
-435 PPGEVPQPNPK
+435 SAFGISPRYAGGERS
-446 PPPPGEAPQAPL
+446 EAASPRGASE
-458 NPPPLGEVSRSDGG
+458 GA
-472 GSLSRWGTPFPLDGV
+472 LSRWGTPFPLEGV

-518 QNMDLRMGMAQYGVG
+518 QHMDLRVGMAQFPQG
-533 GKPARDALGVG
+533 GKAARGELGINDPPLPADN
-544 DEPLQ
+544 
-549 ADLSTINRSG
+549 STINRSG

-572 LNLRDPRGLEIA
+572 LNLRDPRGLDIA
-584 KQLVAVCD
+584 KQLVAVSD

-606 GLGYDVMKEIKPDII
+606 GLGYEVMKEVKPDII

-647 GAVSEMSGLPEPFA
+647 GAISELSGLPEPYA

-708 LNGTAVL
+708 LNGPSVL
-715 EWSANGTLWQR
+715 EWSANGTIWQR

-741 YPCRDDIESSDR
+741 YKCRDDIESNDR
-753 WVAIACFDESDWQSL
+753 WIAIACFDEADWQSL
-768 RRVMGDPEWAADDRF
+768 RRVMGDPEWAGSDCFTTLADR
-783 ASLAA
+783 LANQ
-788 RIAHHDELDDHISEW
+788 DELDERITEW
-803 TRSQDRYDVMQT
+803 TSQHDRWELMER
-815 LQAAGVA
+815 LQQAGVA

-830 DRVEADPQLSHL
+830 DRLEVDPQLAHL

-853 GAWPTKE
+853 GPWPTKE
-860 VPVKWSDTPPFMGG
+860 IPVKWSETPPFMGG
-874 PIDRGAPCYGEDNHY
+874 SIDRGAPCYGEDNHY

-894 LGMSSAQISRLA
+894 LGMSSLEISRLA
-906 NDGVIAEGLTSI
+906 DDGVIAEGLVSLS

>member
-1 MTDTD
+1 MTNNS
-6 QHLLTDLRV
+6 HLLSDLRV
-15 VEIGDEVSAY
+15 LEIGDEISAY
-25 AGRLLAGLGAEVIKV
+25 AGKLLAGLGADVIKL
-40 EPPEGCSTRQIGP
+40 EPPEGCSTRNIGP
-53 FFEDQP
+53 FYEDEP
-59 GLERSLFWWHY
+59 GPERSLFWWHY
-70 GLGKRS
+70 SLGKRS
-76 VTLDLNESGDR
+76 VVLDLEAEQGR
-87 QTLLQL
+87 ARLLDL
-93 LATADLLLDARP
+93 LKTADLFLDARP
-105 RADLEALDEG
+105 RAELAALDEE
-115 AIRAANSDI
+115 AIRTANPNI
-124 VIARMTPF
+124 VIARMSPF

-143 SDLVHLALGGEMMNC
+143 SDLVHLALGGPMMNC

-188 VMNAIGA
+188 CMNAIAA

-209 TSVHDA
+209 TAVHDA

-228 FRRARFYRQTCRHAA
+228 YRRARFFRQTCRHAA
-243 ERVTPLPSIGPTK
+243 EQVSPLPMIGPTK

-281 AADLNDDPPEAGGAS
+281 SADLKDDPPEAGGAG

-305 HLQEVTQRVIR
+305 HLQEVSQRLIR
-316 KFRFED
+316 KFRFDD
-322 VPWRDAQDL
+322 VPWRDAQDE

-349 WWERGSFAKVEHPEH
+349 WWERGSFATVAHPEH
-364 QVNGQPAEFVY
+364 EAEFVY
-375 TSSKWVSSET
+375 TTSKWVASET
-385 SWKVGPR
+385 SWRVGPR
-392 APRLGEHNNKILAN
+392 APLLGEHTDEVLAE
-406 LKPSLNPPPL
+406 LERAPSP
-416 GEVSRSDG
+416 
-424 GGLPTQLTTPP
+424 Q
-435 PPGEVPQPNPK
+435 VP
-446 PPPPGEAPQAPL
+446 APVDHSTNGTGQ
-458 NPPPLGEVSRSDGG
+458 
-472 GSLSRWGTPFPLDGV
+472 LSRWGTPFPLDGV

-533 GKPARDALGVG
+533 GRAAREALGVNEG
-544 DEPLQ
+544 PLP

-584 KQLVAVCD
+584 KRLVAVSD

-606 GLGYDVMKEIKPDII
+606 GLGYEVMKEIKPDII

-647 GAVSEMSGLPEPFA
+647 GAVSEMSGLPEPYA

-708 LNGTAVL
+708 LNGTSVL
-715 EWSANGTLWQR
+715 EWSANGTVWQR

-741 YPCRDDIESSDR
+741 YRCRDDVESNDR
-753 WVAIACFDESDWQSL
+753 WIAFACFDDSDWRSL
-768 RRVMGDPEWAADDRF
+768 RRVMGDPEWASSESF
-783 ASLAA
+783 ASLADRLA
-788 RIAHHDELDDHISEW
+788 NQDELDERITEW
-803 TRSQDRYDVMQT
+803 TRQHDRWDLMQR
-815 LQAAGVA
+815 LQEAGIA

-830 DRVEADPQLSHL
+830 DRLEVDPQLAHL

-860 VPVKWSDTPPFMGG
+860 VPVKWSHTPPFMGG
-874 PIDRGAPCYGEDNHY
+874 PIDRGAPCYGEDNRY

-894 LGMSSAQISRLA
+894 LGMSSSEIARLA
-906 NDGVIAEGLTSI
+906 EDGVIAEGLTSV

>member
-1 MTDTD
+1 MKADSSMTTD
-6 QHLLTDLRV
+6 SHLLDGLRV
-15 VEIGDEVSAY
+15 IEIGDEVSAY
-25 AGRLLAGLGAEVIKV
+25 AGKLLAGLGADVIKV
-40 EPPEGCSTRQIGP
+40 EPPSGCSTRDIGP
-53 FFEDQP
+53 FYEDEP
-59 GLERSLFWWHY
+59 GPERSLFWWHY
-70 GLGKRS
+70 SVGKRS
-76 VTLDLNESGDR
+76 ITLDLAAEDGRS
-87 QTLLQL
+87 TLAAL
-93 LATADLLLDARP
+93 LGTADLLLDARP
-105 RADLEALDEG
+105 RLNIEQHGPDEDAVREA
-115 AIRAANSDI
+115 NPNI

-132 GDDGP
+132 GDSGP

-143 SDLVHLALGGEMMNC
+143 SDLVHLALGGPMMNC

-173 APQMWHAYHIAGELT
+173 APQIWQAYHIAGELT

-228 FRRARFYRQTCRHAA
+228 YRRARFYRQTCRHAM
-243 ERVTPLPSIGPTK
+243 EEVSPLPMIGPTK

-275 LDRYDM
+275 LDSYGM
-281 AADLNDDPPEAGGAS
+281 AADLNDIPPESGGAN

-305 HLQEVTQRVIR
+305 HLQEVSQRLIR
-316 KFRFED
+316 KFRFDD
-322 VPWRDAQDL
+322 VPWREAQDL

-339 KPHENALDPH
+339 KPHENVLDPH
-349 WWERGSFAKVEHPEH
+349 WWERGSFAKVGHPEH
-364 QVNGQPAEFVY
+364 DAEFVY

-392 APRLGEHNNKILAN
+392 APLLGEHNEEILQRLEGGPSELDAGRRPPSAVGISPRGAGGERN
-406 LKPSLNPPPL
+406 LS
-416 GEVSRSDG
+416 GIAAEVKG
-424 GGLPTQLTTPP
+424 GA
-435 PPGEVPQPNPK
+435 V
-446 PPPPGEAPQAPL
+446 
-458 NPPPLGEVSRSDGG
+458 
-472 GSLSRWGTPFPLDGV
+472 SRWGTAFPLEGV

-518 QNMDLRMGMAQYGVG
+518 QNMDLRVGMAQFPRG
-533 GKPARDALGVG
+533 GKAARQELGINEG
-544 DEPLQ
+544 PLPP
-549 ADLSTINRSG
+549 DNSTINRSG

-584 KQLVAVCD
+584 KQLVSISD

-606 GLGYDVMKEIKPDII
+606 GLGYEVMKEIKPDII

-647 GAVSEMSGLPEPFA
+647 AGISELSGLPEPYA

-708 LNGTAVL
+708 LNGPSVL
-715 EWSANGTLWQR
+715 EWSANGTIWQR

-741 YPCRDDIESSDR
+741 YRCRDDVESSDR
-753 WVAIACFDESDWQSL
+753 WIAFACFDESDWQSL
-768 RRVMGDPEWAADDRF
+768 CRVMGDPEWAAAERF
-783 ASLAA
+783 ATLAD
-788 RIAHHDELDDHISEW
+788 RLSHQDDLDERISEW
-803 TRSQDRYDVMQT
+803 TRQHDRWELMRR
-815 LQAAGVA
+815 LQEAGVA

-830 DRVEADPQLSHL
+830 DRLEVDPQLAHL

-860 VPVKWSDTPPFMGG
+860 VPVKWSETPPFMGS

-894 LGMSSAQISRLA
+894 LGMSSSEISRLA
-906 NDGVIAEGLTSI
+906 DDGVIAEGLASV

>member
-1 MTDTD
+1 MSNEE
-6 QHLLTDLRV
+6 HLLDGVRV
-15 VEIGDEVSAY
+15 IEVGDEISAY
-25 AGRLLAGLGAEVIKV
+25 AGKLLAGLGADVIKV
-40 EPPEGCSTRQIGP
+40 EPLEGCSTRQIGP
-53 FFEDQP
+53 FYEDEP
-59 GLERSLFWWHY
+59 GPERSLFWWHY
-70 GLGKRS
+70 SIGKRS
-76 VTLDLNESGDR
+76 LTLDLASEDGRSN
-87 QTLLQL
+87 LLQL
-93 LATADLLLDARP
+93 MATADLFLDARP
-105 RADLEALDEG
+105 KSDIDERG
-115 AIRAANSDI
+115 SDEDAIREANPEI
-124 VIARMTPF
+124 VIARMSPF
-132 GDDGP
+132 GDSGP
-137 WADYRG
+137 WADFRG
-143 SDLVHLALGGEMMNC
+143 SDLVHLALGGPMMNC

-173 APQMWHAYHIAGELT
+173 APQMWQAYHIAGELT

-209 TSVHDA
+209 TAVHDA

-228 FRRARFYRQTCRHAA
+228 YRRARFYRQTCRHAM
-243 ERVTPLPSIGPTK
+243 EQVSPLPMIGPTK

-281 AADLNDDPPEAGGAS
+281 SADLKETPPEAGGAG

-305 HLQEVTQRVIR
+305 HLQEVSQRLIR

-349 WWERGSFAKVEHPEH
+349 WWERGSFANVEHPEH
-364 QVNGQPAEFVY
+364 QKEFVY

-392 APRLGEHNNKILAN
+392 APLLGEHNEEILAE
-406 LKPSLNPPPL
+406 LAERKPPSAFGISPRGAGGDGNGNAASPQ
-416 GEVSRSDG
+416 G
-424 GGLPTQLTTPP
+424 GGE
-435 PPGEVPQPNPK
+435 GN
-446 PPPPGEAPQAPL
+446 A
-458 NPPPLGEVSRSDGG
+458 R
-472 GSLSRWGTPFPLDGV
+472 SRWGTAFPLEGV

-518 QNMDLRMGMAQYGVG
+518 QNMDLRMGMAQFPEG
-533 GKPARDALGVG
+533 GKAARQELGVG
-544 DEPLQ
+544 DAPLPP
-549 ADLSTINRSG
+549 DNSTINRSG

-584 KQLVAVCD
+584 KRLVAVSD

-606 GLGYDVMKEIKPDII
+606 GLGYEVMNEIKPDII

-647 GAVSEMSGLPEPFA
+647 AGVSELSGLPEPYA

-708 LNGTAVL
+708 LNGTSVL
-715 EWSANGTLWQR
+715 EWSANGTIWQR

-741 YPCRDDIESSDR
+741 YRCRDDIESNDR
-753 WVAIACFDESDWQSL
+753 WMALACFDESDWQAL
-768 RRVMGDPEWAADDRF
+768 RRVMGDPEWASLDRF
-783 ASLAA
+783 ASLADRLA
-788 RIAHHDELDDHISEW
+788 NQDELDERISEW
-803 TRSQDRYDVMQT
+803 TLQHDRWDLMQR
-815 LQAAGVA
+815 LQEAGIA

-830 DRVEADPQLSHL
+830 DRLEVDPQLAHL

-860 VPVKWSDTPPFMGG
+860 VPVKWSQTPPFMGG

-894 LGMSSAQISRLA
+894 LGMSTSEISRLA
-906 NDGVIAEGLTSI
+906 DEGVIAEGLTSV

>member
-1 MTDTD
+1 MTSAD
-6 QHLLTDLRV
+6 QHLLSDLRV

-25 AGRLLAGLGAEVIKV
+25 AGKLLAGLGADVIKV
-40 EPPEGCSTRQIGP
+40 EPPEGCSTRNIGP
-53 FFEDQP
+53 FYEDEP
-59 GLERSLFWWHY
+59 GPERSLYWWHY
-70 GLGKRS
+70 SIGKRS
-76 VTLDLNESGDR
+76 VTLDLTSEDGRSS
-87 QTLLQL
+87 LLGL
-93 LATADLLLDARP
+93 LKTADLFLDARP
-105 RADLEALDEG
+105 KMDIDAHGPDEDTIREA
-115 AIRAANSDI
+115 NPDI
-124 VIARMTPF
+124 VIARMSPF
-132 GDDGP
+132 GDSGP
-137 WADYRG
+137 WADFRG
-143 SDLVHLALGGEMMNC
+143 SDLVHLALGGPMMNC

-173 APQMWHAYHIAGELT
+173 APQMWQAYHIAGELT
-188 VMNAIGA
+188 CMNAIAA
-195 LIDRGRSGRAQTLH
+195 LIDRHRSGRAQTLH
-209 TSVHDA
+209 TAVHDA

-228 FRRARFYRQTCRHAA
+228 YRRARYFRQTCRHAA
-243 ERVTPLPSIGPTK
+243 EVVTPLPSIGPTK

-275 LDRYDM
+275 LDEYDM
-281 AADLNDDPPEAGGAS
+281 SADLDATPPESGGAS
-296 TRSRGETAA
+296 ARSRGETAA
-305 HLQEVTQRVIR
+305 HLQEVSQRLIR
-316 KFRFED
+316 KFQLED

-349 WWERGSFAKVEHPEH
+349 WWERGSFANVEHPEH
-364 QVNGQPAEFVY
+364 EIDGKPAEFVY

-385 SWKVGPR
+385 TWKVGPR
-392 APRLGEHNNKILAN
+392 APLLGEHNDEILSE
-406 LKPSLNPPPL
+406 LGPPPS

-424 GGLPTQLTTPP
+424 GGP
-435 PPGEVPQPNPK
+435 
-446 PPPPGEAPQAPL
+446 
-458 NPPPLGEVSRSDGG
+458 VSRPVTATQEG

-518 QNMDLRMGMAQYGVG
+518 QNMDLRVGMAQFPQG
-533 GKPARDALGVG
+533 GKAARQALGINEG
-544 DEPLQ
+544 PLP
-549 ADLSTINRSG
+549 ADNSTINRSG

-584 KQLVAVCD
+584 KQLVAVSD

-606 GLGYDVMKEIKPDII
+606 GLGYEVMKEIKPDII

-647 GAVSEMSGLPEPFA
+647 AGISELSGLPEPYA
-661 PAGWGYSYLD
+661 PTGWGYSYLD

-715 EWSANGTLWQR
+715 EWSANGKVWQR

-741 YPCRDDIESSDR
+741 YKCRDDIESNDR
-753 WVAIACFDESDWQSL
+753 WIAFACFDESDWQSL
-768 RRVMGDPEWAADDRF
+768 RRVMGDPEWAASDRF
-783 ASLAA
+783 ASLADRLA
-788 RIAHHDELDDHISEW
+788 NQDELDQRITEW
-803 TRSQDRYDVMQT
+803 TRQHDRWDLMQR
-815 LQAAGVA
+815 LQEAGIA

-830 DRVEADPQLSHL
+830 DRVEADPQLTHL

-853 GAWPTKE
+853 GPWPTKE
-860 VPVKWSDTPPFMGG
+860 VPVKWSETPPFMGG
-874 PIDRGAPCYGEDNHY
+874 PIDRGAPLYGEDNHY

-894 LGMSSAQISRLA
+894 LGMSTSQISKLA
-906 NDGVIAEGLTSI
+906 DDGVIAEGLTSV

>member
-1 MTDTD
+1 MTTD
-6 QHLLTDLRV
+6 SHLLGGLRV
-15 VEIGDEVSAY
+15 IEIGDEVSAY
-25 AGRLLAGLGAEVIKV
+25 AGKLLAGLGADVIKV
-40 EPPEGCSTRQIGP
+40 EPPAGCSTRDIGP
-53 FFEDQP
+53 FYEDEP
-59 GLERSLFWWHY
+59 GPERSLFWWHY
-70 GLGKRS
+70 GVGKRS
-76 VTLDLNESGDR
+76 ITLDLAAEDGRS
-87 QTLLQL
+87 TLAAL
-93 LATADLLLDARP
+93 LGTADLLLDARP
-105 RADLEALDEG
+105 RLNIEQHGPDQDAV
-115 AIRAANSDI
+115 RAANPDI

-132 GDDGP
+132 GDSGP
-137 WADYRG
+137 WAGYRG
-143 SDLVHLALGGEMMNC
+143 SDLVHLALGGPMMNC

-173 APQMWHAYHIAGELT
+173 APQIWQAYHIAGELT

-209 TSVHDA
+209 TAVHDA

-228 FRRARFYRQTCRHAA
+228 YRRARFYRQTCRHAM
-243 ERVTPLPSIGPTK
+243 EEVSPLPMIGPTK

-275 LDRYDM
+275 LDSYGM
-281 AADLNDDPPEAGGAS
+281 AADLNDIPPESGGAN

-305 HLQEVTQRVIR
+305 HLQEVSQRLIR

-322 VPWRDAQDL
+322 VPWREAQDL

-339 KPHENALDPH
+339 KPHENVLDPH
-349 WWERGSFAKVEHPEH
+349 WWERGSFARVAHPEH
-364 QVNGQPAEFVY
+364 DKEFVY

-392 APRLGEHNNKILAN
+392 APLLGEHTQEILEELAADSS
-406 LKPSLNPPPL
+406 PSDAGREPPSVYGISPREAG
-416 GEVSRSDG
+416 GER
-424 GGLPTQLTTPP
+424 
-435 PPGEVPQPNPK
+435 NR
-446 PPPPGEAPQAPL
+446 
-458 NPPPLGEVSRSDGG
+458 N
-472 GSLSRWGTPFPLDGV
+472 GSALSRWGTAFPLEGV

-518 QNMDLRMGMAQYGVG
+518 QNMDLRVGMAQFPRG
-533 GKPARDALGVG
+533 GKAARQELGINEG
-544 DEPLQ
+544 PLPP
-549 ADLSTINRSG
+549 DNSTINRSG

-584 KQLVAVCD
+584 KQLVSISD

-606 GLGYDVMKEIKPDII
+606 GLGYEVMKEIRPDII

-647 GAVSEMSGLPEPFA
+647 AGISELSGLPEPYA

-708 LNGTAVL
+708 LNGPSVL
-715 EWSANGTLWQR
+715 EWSANGTVWQR
-726 YGNRS
+726 HGNRS
-731 PYKPAAPHGA
+731 PHKPAAPHGA
-741 YPCRDDIESSDR
+741 YRCRDDVESNDR
-753 WVAIACFDESDWQSL
+753 WIAFACFDEADWQSL
-768 RRVMGDPEWAADDRF
+768 RRVMGDPEWAAAERF
-783 ASLAA
+783 ATLAD
-788 RIAHHDELDDHISEW
+788 RLAHQDELDERISEW
-803 TRSQDRYDVMQT
+803 TRQRNRWDLMTR
-815 LQAAGVA
+815 LQEVGVA

-830 DRVEADPQLSHL
+830 DRLEVDPQLAHL

-853 GAWPTKE
+853 GPWPTKE
-860 VPVKWSDTPPFMGG
+860 VPVKWSETPPFMGG

-894 LGMSSAQISRLA
+894 LGMSSSEISSLA
-906 NDGVIAEGLTSI
+906 DDGVIAEGLASV

>member
-1 MTDTD
+1 MSTNDK
-6 QHLLTDLRV
+6 HLLQGVRV

-25 AGRLLAGLGAEVIKV
+25 AGRLFAGLGADVIKV
-40 EPPEGCSTRQIGP
+40 EPPDGCPTRSIGP
-53 FFEDQP
+53 FYQDQP

-70 GLGKRS
+70 SFGKRS
-76 VTLDLNESGDR
+76 FTLDLETADGRS
-87 QTLLQL
+87 TLLQL
-93 LATADLLLDARP
+93 LATADVFLDARP
-105 RADLEALDEG
+105 RADVEASGLDEA
-115 AIRAANSDI
+115 AIRAAAPSL
-124 VIARMTPF
+124 VIARMSPF
-132 GDDGP
+132 GDSGP

-143 SDLVHLALGGEMMNC
+143 SDLIHLALGGPMMNC
-158 GYDPQPDGTYDTPPI
+158 GYDPRPDGTYDTPPI

-188 VMNAIGA
+188 CMNAIGA

-215 VAKNTELDLMSWV
+215 VAKNTELDLMNWV
-228 FRRARFYRQTCRHAA
+228 YRRARFYRQTCRHAA
-243 ERVTPLPSIGPTK
+243 EAVSPLPLIGPTK

-266 GRSQSLIDF
+266 GRSSQLVDF
-275 LDRYDM
+275 LDRFGM
-281 AADLNDDPPEAGGAS
+281 AADLKDAPPEAGGAS
-296 TRSRGETAA
+296 QRSRGETAA
-305 HLQEVTQRVIR
+305 HLQEVSQRLIR
-316 KFRFED
+316 KFQFAD
-322 VPWRDAQDL
+322 VPWQEAQAE
-331 GHLWAPLR
+331 GQLWAPLR

-349 WWERGSFAKVEHPEH
+349 WWERGSFANVPHPEVE
-364 QVNGQPAEFVY
+364 QDGEAAQFTY
-375 TSSKWVSSET
+375 TTSKWVASET
-385 SWKVGPR
+385 SWRVGPR
-392 APRLGEHNNKILAN
+392 APLLGEHNEEIAAELAEAQS
-406 LKPSLNPPPL
+406 KPEPPA
-416 GEVSRSDG
+416 S
-424 GGLPTQLTTPP
+424 PP
-435 PPGEVPQPNPK
+435 ASMPADSG
-446 PPPPGEAPQAPL
+446 A
-458 NPPPLGEVSRSDGG
+458 R
-472 GSLSRWGTPFPLDGV
+472 SRWGTPFPLDGV

-518 QNMDLRMGMAQYGVG
+518 QNLDLRLGMAQYPIG
-533 GKPARDALGVG
+533 GQAARRALGVNEG
-544 DEPLQ
+544 PLR
-549 ADLSTINRSG
+549 ADLSTINLSG

-572 LNLRDPRGLEIA
+572 LNLRHPEGLQIA
-584 KQLVAVCD
+584 KRLVAVSD

-606 GLGYDVMKEIKPDII
+606 GLGYNVMKELKPDII

-631 GVYGRYRTV
+631 GKYGRYRTV

-647 GAVSEMSGLPEPFA
+647 GAVSEMSGLPEPYA

-715 EWSANGTLWQR
+715 EWSANGTIWQR

-741 YPCRDDIESSDR
+741 YRCKADIESDDR
-753 WVAIACFDESDWQSL
+753 WIAIACFDEAAWQAL
-768 RRVMGDPEWAADDRF
+768 RRVMGDPEWAAADRF

-788 RIAHHDELDDHISEW
+788 RLAHQDELDARVEAW
-803 TRSQDRYDVMQT
+803 TQGQDRWALMQT
-815 LQAAGVA
+815 LQAEGVP

-830 DRVEADPQLSHL
+830 DRYEADPQLQHL
-842 NWLTEVEHSEM
+842 NWLTEVEHTEM
-853 GAWPTKE
+853 GPWPTKE
-860 VPVKWSDTPPFMGG
+860 VPVKWSQTPPFMGG
-874 PIDRGAPCYGEDNHY
+874 QTDRGAPCYGEDNHY

-894 LGMSSAQISRLA
+894 LGMSGKEIERLA
-906 NDGVIAEGLTSI
+906 ADGIIAEGLTQV

>member
-1 MTDTD
+1 MTEAD
-6 QHLLTDLRV
+6 QHLLSDLRV

-25 AGRLLAGLGAEVIKV
+25 AGKLLAGLGADVIKV
-40 EPPEGCSTRQIGP
+40 EPPEGCSTRNIGP
-53 FFEDQP
+53 FYEDEP
-59 GLERSLFWWHY
+59 GPERSLYWWHY
-70 GLGKRS
+70 SIGKRS
-76 VTLDLNESGDR
+76 VTLDLTSEDGRSS
-87 QTLLQL
+87 LLGL
-93 LATADLLLDARP
+93 LKMADLFLDARP
-105 RADLEALDEG
+105 KTDIDAHGPDED
-115 AIRAANSDI
+115 AIRDANPDI
-124 VIARMTPF
+124 VIARMSPF
-132 GDDGP
+132 GDSGP
-137 WADYRG
+137 WAEFRG
-143 SDLVHLALGGEMMNC
+143 SDLVHLALGGPMMNC

-173 APQMWHAYHIAGELT
+173 APQMWQAYHIAGELT
-188 VMNAIGA
+188 CMNAIAA
-195 LIDRGRSGRAQTLH
+195 LIDRHRSGRAQTLH
-209 TSVHDA
+209 TAVHDA

-228 FRRARFYRQTCRHAA
+228 YRRARYFRQTCRHAA
-243 ERVTPLPSIGPTK
+243 EVVSPLPMIGPTK

-275 LDRYDM
+275 LDEYDM
-281 AADLNDDPPEAGGAS
+281 SADLNETPPETGGAS

-305 HLQEVTQRVIR
+305 HLQEVSQRLIR

-364 QVNGQPAEFVY
+364 EAEFIY

-385 SWKVGPR
+385 TWKVGPR
-392 APRLGEHNNKILAN
+392 APLLGEHNTEILSE
-406 LKPSLNPPPL
+406 LGPPPL

-424 GGLPTQLTTPP
+424 GGPVSRPVT
-435 PPGEVPQPNPK
+435 
-446 PPPPGEAPQAPL
+446 APQA
-458 NPPPLGEVSRSDGG
+458 GE
-472 GSLSRWGTPFPLDGV
+472 SLSRWGTPFPLDGV

-518 QNMDLRMGMAQYGVG
+518 QNMDLRVGMAQFPQG
-533 GKPARDALGVG
+533 GQVARQALGINEG
-544 DEPLQ
+544 PLP
-549 ADLSTINRSG
+549 ADNSTINRSG

-584 KQLVAVCD
+584 KQLVAVSD

-606 GLGYDVMKEIKPDII
+606 GLGYEVMKEIKPDII

-647 GAVSEMSGLPEPFA
+647 AGISELSGLPEPYA

-708 LNGTAVL
+708 LNGTSVL
-715 EWSANGTLWQR
+715 EWSANGKVWQR

-741 YPCRDDIESSDR
+741 YQCRDDIESSDR
-753 WVAIACFDESDWQSL
+753 WIAFACFDESEWQSL
-768 RRVMGDPEWAADDRF
+768 RRVMGDPEWAAVDRF
-783 ASLAA
+783 ASLADRLA
-788 RIAHHDELDDHISEW
+788 NQDELDRHITEW
-803 TRSQDRYDVMQT
+803 TRQHDRWDLMQR
-815 LQAAGVA
+815 LQEAGVA

-853 GAWPTKE
+853 GPWPTKE
-860 VPVKWSDTPPFMGG
+860 VPVKWSETPPFMGG
-874 PIDRGAPCYGEDNHY
+874 PIDRGAPLYGEDNHY

-894 LGMSSAQISRLA
+894 LGMSTSQISKLA
-906 NDGVIAEGLTSI
+906 DDGVIAEGLTSV

>member
-1 MTDTD
+1 MTEAD
-6 QHLLTDLRV
+6 QHLLSDLRV

-25 AGRLLAGLGAEVIKV
+25 AGKLLAGLGADVIKV
-40 EPPEGCSTRQIGP
+40 EPPEGCSTRNIGP
-53 FFEDQP
+53 FYEDEP
-59 GLERSLFWWHY
+59 GPERSLYWWHY
-70 GLGKRS
+70 SIGKRS
-76 VTLDLNESGDR
+76 VTLDLESADGR
-87 QTLLQL
+87 SSLLGL
-93 LATADLLLDARP
+93 LKTADLFLDARP
-105 RADLEALDEG
+105 KTDIDAHGPDEAAVRD
-115 AIRAANSDI
+115 ANPDI
-124 VIARMTPF
+124 VIARMSPF
-132 GDDGP
+132 GDSGP
-137 WADYRG
+137 WADFRG
-143 SDLVHLALGGEMMNC
+143 SDLVHLALGGPMMNC

-173 APQMWHAYHIAGELT
+173 APQMWQAYHIAGELT
-188 VMNAIGA
+188 CMNAIAA
-195 LIDRGRSGRAQTLH
+195 LIDRHRSGRAQTLH
-209 TSVHDA
+209 TAVHDA

-228 FRRARFYRQTCRHAA
+228 YRRARYFRQTCRHAA
-243 ERVTPLPSIGPTK
+243 EVVTPLPSIGPTK

-266 GRSQSLIDF
+266 GRSQSLLDF
-275 LDRYDM
+275 LDEYDM
-281 AADLNDDPPEAGGAS
+281 SADLNETPPETGGAS

-305 HLQEVTQRVIR
+305 HLQEVSQRLIR

-349 WWERGSFAKVEHPEH
+349 WWERGSFANVEHPEH
-364 QVNGQPAEFVY
+364 EIDGEPAEFVY

-392 APRLGEHNNKILAN
+392 APLLGEHNDEILSA
-406 LKPSLNPPPL
+406 LGPPPL

-424 GGLPTQLTTPP
+424 GGS
-435 PPGEVPQPNPK
+435 
-446 PPPPGEAPQAPL
+446 L
-458 NPPPLGEVSRSDGG
+458 NSSAAGSREGK
-472 GSLSRWGTPFPLDGV
+472 SLSRWGTPFPLDGV

-518 QNMDLRMGMAQYGVG
+518 QNMDLRVGMAQFPQG
-533 GKPARDALGVG
+533 GKAARQALGINEG
-544 DEPLQ
+544 PLP
-549 ADLSTINRSG
+549 ADNSTINRSG

-584 KQLVAVCD
+584 KQLVAVSD

-606 GLGYDVMKEIKPDII
+606 GLGYEVMKEIKPDII

-647 GAVSEMSGLPEPFA
+647 AGISELSGLPEPFA

-708 LNGTAVL
+708 LNGTSVL
-715 EWSANGTLWQR
+715 EWSANGKVWQR

-741 YPCRDDIESSDR
+741 YKCRDDIESNDR
-753 WVAIACFDESDWQSL
+753 WIAFACFDESEWQSL
-768 RRVMGDPEWAADDRF
+768 RRVMGDPEWASSDRF
-783 ASLAA
+783 ASLAD
-788 RIAHHDELDDHISEW
+788 RLVNQDELDQRISEW
-803 TRSQDRYDVMQT
+803 TRQHDRWELMQR
-815 LQAAGVA
+815 LQEAGVA

-853 GAWPTKE
+853 GPWPTKE
-860 VPVKWSDTPPFMGG
+860 VPVKWSETPPFMGG
-874 PIDRGAPCYGEDNHY
+874 AIDRGAPLYGEDNHY

-894 LGMSSAQISRLA
+894 LGMSTEQISRLA
-906 NDGVIAEGLTSI
+906 DDGVIAEGLANL

>member
-1 MTDTD
+1 MTTSNE
-6 QHLLTDLRV
+6 HLLDGVRV
-15 VEIGDEVSAY
+15 IEIGDEVSAY
-25 AGRLLAGLGAEVIKV
+25 AGKLLAGLGADVIKV
-40 EPPEGCSTRQIGP
+40 EPPEGCDTRKIGP
-53 FFEDQP
+53 FYEDEP
-59 GLERSLFWWHY
+59 GPERSLYWWHY
-70 GLGKRS
+70 SLGKRS
-76 VTLDLNESGDR
+76 ITLDLESEEGR
-87 QTLLQL
+87 ASLLNL
-93 LATADLLLDARP
+93 LKTAELFLDARP
-105 RADLEALDEG
+105 KPTVDEHG
-115 AIRAANSDI
+115 PDEDAVRDANPDI
-124 VIARMTPF
+124 VIARMSPF
-132 GDDGP
+132 GDSGP

-143 SDLVHLALGGEMMNC
+143 SDLVHLALGGPMMNC

-173 APQMWHAYHIAGELT
+173 APQMWQAYHIAGELT
-188 VMNAIGA
+188 CMNAIAA

-209 TSVHDA
+209 TAVHDA
-215 VAKNTELDLMSWV
+215 VSKNTELDLMSWV
-228 FRRARFYRQTCRHAA
+228 YRRARYFRQTCRHAA
-243 ERVTPLPSIGPTK
+243 EVVSPLPMIGPTK

-266 GRSQSLIDF
+266 GRSQSLVDF
-275 LDRYDM
+275 LDEYDM
-281 AADLNDDPPEAGGAS
+281 SADLKETPPESGGAS

-305 HLQEVTQRVIR
+305 HLQEVSQRLIR

-322 VPWRDAQDL
+322 VPWREAQDL

-349 WWERGSFAKVEHPEH
+349 WWERGSFARVTHPEH
-364 QVNGQPAEFVY
+364 EIDGQPAEFVY

-392 APRLGEHNNKILAN
+392 APLLGEHTEEILAE
-406 LKPSLNPPPL
+406 LASSPSLPPL
-416 GEVSRSDG
+416 RGELPKAEGGSPDG
-424 GGLPTQLTTPP
+424 GSSVSSDA
-435 PPGEVPQPNPK
+435 E
-446 PPPPGEAPQAPL
+446 
-458 NPPPLGEVSRSDGG
+458 PPLSPYGTAPPARGG
-472 GSLSRWGTPFPLDGV
+472 ALSRWGTPFPLDGI

-518 QNMDLRMGMAQYGVG
+518 ANMDLRVGMAQFPQG
-533 GKPARDALGVG
+533 GQAARQALGINEG
-544 DEPLQ
+544 PLPP
-549 ADLSTINRSG
+549 DNSTINRSG

-584 KQLVAVCD
+584 KQLVAVSD

-606 GLGYDVMKEIKPDII
+606 GLGYEVMKEIKPDII

-647 GAVSEMSGLPEPFA
+647 GAVSEMSGLPEPYA

-683 AALYYRDRTG
+683 AAIYYRDRTG

-715 EWSANGTLWQR
+715 DWSANGTIWQR

-741 YPCRDDIESSDR
+741 YKCRDDIESNDR
-753 WVAIACFDESDWQSL
+753 WIAFACFDESDWQSL
-768 RRVMGDPEWAADDRF
+768 RRVMGDPEWAAGDRF
-783 ASLAA
+783 ASLADRLA
-788 RIAHHDELDDHISEW
+788 NQNDLDQQITEW
-803 TRSQDRYDVMQT
+803 TRQHDRWDLMDK
-815 LQAAGVA
+815 LQQVGIA

-830 DRVEADPQLSHL
+830 DRYESDPQLAHL
-842 NWLTEVEHSEM
+842 NWLTEVEHTEM
-853 GAWPTKE
+853 GPWPTKE
-860 VPVKWSDTPPFMGG
+860 VPVKWSETPPFMGG
-874 PIDRGAPCYGEDNHY
+874 PIDRGAPLYGEDNHY

-894 LGMSSAQISRLA
+894 LGMSSSEIGRLA
-906 NDGVIAEGLTSI
+906 DAGVIAEDLVSV

>member
-1 MTDTD
+1 MDVDTSGD
-6 QHLLTDLRV
+6 HLLDGVRV
-15 VEIGDEVSAY
+15 VEIGDEISAY
-25 AGRLLAGLGAEVIKV
+25 AGKLLAGLGADVVKV
-40 EPPEGCSTRQIGP
+40 EPPTGCSTRSIGP
-53 FFEDQP
+53 FYGNEP

-70 GLGKRS
+70 QIGKRS
-76 VTLDLNESGDR
+76 LALDATTEAGRS
-87 QTLLQL
+87 TLLRL
-93 LATADLLLDARP
+93 LATADLFLDARP
-105 RADLEALDEG
+105 KTEIDAEG
-115 AIRAANSDI
+115 PGECAIREANPSI
-124 VIARMTPF
+124 VIARMSPF
-132 GDDGP
+132 GDSGP

-143 SDLVHLALGGEMMNC
+143 SDLVHLALGGPMMNC

-173 APQMWHAYHIAGELT
+173 APQMWHAFHIAGELT
-188 VMNAIGA
+188 VINAIAA
-195 LIDRGRSGRAQTLH
+195 LIDLERSGRAQTLH
-209 TSVHDA
+209 TAVHDA
-215 VAKNTELDLMSWV
+215 VAKNTELDLMSWIY
-228 FRRARFYRQTCRHAA
+228 RRARFLRQTCRHAA
-243 ERVTPLPSIGPTK
+243 ERVSPLPTIGPTK

-266 GRSQSLIDF
+266 GRSQALVDF

-281 AADLNDDPPEAGGAS
+281 PADLKDAPTESGGAS

-305 HLQEVTQRVIR
+305 HLQEVSQRLIR
-316 KFRFED
+316 KFRFDD
-322 VPWRDAQDL
+322 VPWREAQDM

-349 WWERGSFAKVEHPEH
+349 WWERGSFARIAHPEH
-364 QVNGQPAEFVY
+364 EIDGDPAEFVY
-375 TSSKWVSSET
+375 TTSKWVSSET

-392 APRLGEHNNKILAN
+392 APLLGEHNDEILAG
-406 LKPSLNPPPL
+406 LSPPSSE
-416 GEVSRSDG
+416 G
-424 GGLPTQLTTPP
+424 TPP
-435 PPGEVPQPNPK
+435 KVEEVPARTQS
-446 PPPPGEAPQAPL
+446 AAA
-458 NPPPLGEVSRSDGG
+458 R
-472 GSLSRWGTPFPLDGV
+472 SRWGASFPLEDV

-518 QNMDLRMGMAQYGVG
+518 QNMDLRVGMAQFPQG
-533 GKPARDALGVG
+533 GKAARQALGVN
-544 DEPLQ
+544 DEPLPM
-549 ADLSTINRSG
+549 DNSTINRSG

-572 LNLRDPRGLEIA
+572 LNLRDPRGLAIA
-584 KQLVAVCD
+584 KRLVAISD

-606 GLGYDVMKEIKPDII
+606 GLGYEVMKEIKPDII

-647 GAVSEMSGLPEPFA
+647 GAVSEMSGLPEPYA

-708 LNGTAVL
+708 LNGTSVL
-715 EWSANGTLWQR
+715 EWSANGAVWQR

-741 YPCRDDIESSDR
+741 YPCRDDIESNDR
-753 WVAIACFDESDWQSL
+753 WVAIACFDEVDWESM
-768 RRVMGDPEWAADDRF
+768 RRVMGDPEWAASDRF
-783 ASLAA
+783 VTLSDRLANQ
-788 RIAHHDELDDHISEW
+788 DELDERVAKW
-803 TRSQDRYDVMQT
+803 TRQQDRWDVMRR
-815 LQAAGVA
+815 LQAVGVA

-830 DRVEADPQLSHL
+830 DRIEVDPQLAHL

-853 GAWPTKE
+853 GVWPTKE
-860 VPVKWSDTPPFMGG
+860 VPVKWSHTPPFMGG
-874 PIDRGAPCYGEDNHY
+874 AIDRGAPCYGEDNHY

-894 LGMSSAQISRLA
+894 LGMSSSEIARLA
-906 NDGVIAEGLTSI
+906 DDGVIAEGLAQIE

>member
-1 MTDTD
+1 MTQDE
-6 QHLLTDLRV
+6 HLLGGVRV

-25 AGRLLAGLGAEVIKV
+25 AGKLLAGLGADVIKV
-40 EPPEGCSTRQIGP
+40 EPPEGCLTRSVGP
-53 FFEDQP
+53 FYEDEP
-59 GLERSLFWWHY
+59 GPERSLFWWHY
-70 GLGKRS
+70 SIGKRS
-76 VTLDLNESGDR
+76 FTLDLTAEDGRSR
-87 QTLLQL
+87 LVELLG
-93 LATADLLLDARP
+93 TADLFLDARP
-105 RADLEALDEG
+105 KADVDRHGPDEA
-115 AIRAANSDI
+115 AIREANPDV

-132 GDDGP
+132 GDSGP
-137 WADYRG
+137 WSDFRG
-143 SDLVHLALGGEMMNC
+143 SDLVHLALGGPMMNC

-173 APQMWHAYHIAGELT
+173 APQMWQAYHISGELT

-228 FRRARFYRQTCRHAA
+228 YRRARFYRQTCRHAM
-243 ERVTPLPSIGPTK
+243 EEVSPLPMIGPTK

-275 LDRYDM
+275 LDSYGM
-281 AADLNDDPPEAGGAS
+281 AADLTDAPAEGGGAN

-305 HLQEVTQRVIR
+305 HLQEVSQRLIR
-316 KFRFED
+316 KFRFDD
-322 VPWRDAQDL
+322 VPWREAQDL

-339 KPHENALDPH
+339 KPHENVLDPH
-349 WWERGSFAKVEHPEH
+349 WWERGSFAKVAHPEH
-364 QVNGQPAEFVY
+364 EAEFVY

-392 APRLGEHNNKILAN
+392 APLLGEHNEEI
-406 LKPSLNPPPL
+406 L
-416 GEVSRSDG
+416 GELDG
-424 GGLPTQLTTPP
+424 GSLRSEAGR
-435 PPGEVPQPNPK
+435 K
-446 PPPPGEAPQAPL
+446 PPSASGLSPRSAGGEG
-458 NPPPLGEVSRSDGG
+458 NRSGPAG
-472 GSLSRWGTPFPLDGV
+472 VPESGPLSRWGTPFPLEGV

-518 QNMDLRMGMAQYGVG
+518 QNMDLRVGMAQFPQG
-533 GKPARDALGVG
+533 GKAARQGMGLNEG
-544 DEPLQ
+544 PLPP
-549 ADLSTINRSG
+549 DNSTINRSG

-584 KQLVAVCD
+584 KQLVAVSD

-606 GLGYDVMKEIKPDII
+606 GLGYEVMKEIKPDII

-647 GAVSEMSGLPEPFA
+647 GAISELSGLPEPYA

-708 LNGTAVL
+708 LNGTSVL
-715 EWSANGTLWQR
+715 EWSANGTVWQR

-741 YPCRDDIESSDR
+741 YRCRDDIESNDR

-768 RRVMGDPEWAADDRF
+768 RRLMGDPDWASADQF
-783 ASLAA
+783 ASLSD
-788 RIAHHDELDDHISEW
+788 RLAHQDDLDEQISEW
-803 TRSQDRYDVMQT
+803 TRQHDRWELMQR
-815 LQAAGVA
+815 LQEAGVA

-830 DRVEADPQLSHL
+830 DRLEVDPQLAHL

-860 VPVKWSDTPPFMGG
+860 VPVKWSHTPPFMGG

-894 LGMSSAQISRLA
+894 LGMSTPEISRLA
-906 NDGVIAEGLTSI
+906 DDGVIAEGLASV

>member
-1 MTDTD
+1 MAS
-6 QHLLTDLRV
+6 QAEHLLDGVRV

-40 EPPEGCSTRQIGP
+40 EPPGGCPTRTIGP
-53 FFEDQP
+53 FYEDQP
-59 GLERSLFWWHY
+59 GPERSLFWWHY
-70 GLGKRS
+70 SLGKRS
-76 VTLDLNESGDR
+76 VTLDLETGNGRSR
-87 QTLLQL
+87 LLQL
-93 LATADLLLDARP
+93 LASADLFLDARP
-105 RADLEALDEG
+105 KRAIDTHGPNESL
-115 AIRAANSDI
+115 IRETNPQI
-124 VIARMTPF
+124 VIARMSPF
-132 GDDGP
+132 GDSGP

-143 SDLVHLALGGEMMNC
+143 SDLVHLALGGPMMNC
-158 GYDPQPDGTYDTPPI
+158 GYDPQPDGVYDTPPI

-188 VMNAIGA
+188 CMNAIAA

-209 TSVHDA
+209 TAVHDA

-228 FRRARFYRQTCRHAA
+228 YRRARFFRQTCRHAA
-243 ERVTPLPSIGPTK
+243 EQVSPLPMIGPTK

-281 AADLNDDPPEAGGAS
+281 AADLKEVPPEAGGAG

-305 HLQEVTQRVIR
+305 HLQEVSQRLIR
-316 KFRFED
+316 KFRFDD

-349 WWERGSFAKVEHPEH
+349 WWERGSFATVSHPEH
-364 QVNGQPAEFVY
+364 EIDGTPAEFIY
-375 TSSKWVSSET
+375 TSSKWVASET
-385 SWKVGPR
+385 TWRVGPR
-392 APRLGEHNNKILAN
+392 APLLGEHNDAILSN
-406 LKPSLNPPPL
+406 LELTPAARPPVP
-416 GEVSRSDG
+416 VSHSTNG
-424 GGLPTQLTTPP
+424 TS
-435 PPGEVPQPNPK
+435 
-446 PPPPGEAPQAPL
+446 EA
-458 NPPPLGEVSRSDGG
+458 
-472 GSLSRWGTPFPLDGV
+472 LSRWGTPFPLDGV

-518 QNMDLRMGMAQYGVG
+518 QNMDLRMGMAQYGQG
-533 GKPARDALGVG
+533 GRAAREALGVNEG
-544 DEPLQ
+544 PLP

-572 LNLRDPRGLEIA
+572 LNVRHPEGLNIA
-584 KQLVAVCD
+584 KRLVALSD

-606 GLGYDVMKEIKPDII
+606 GLGYEVMKEIKPDII

-647 GAVSEMSGLPEPFA
+647 GAVSEMSGLPEPYA

-678 ANAMM
+678 ANAMV
-683 AALYYRDRTG
+683 AALYYRDRSG

-708 LNGTAVL
+708 LNGTSVL
-715 EWSANGTLWQR
+715 EWSANGTIWQR

-741 YPCRDDIESSDR
+741 YPCRSDIESDDR
-753 WVAIACFDESDWQSL
+753 WIAIACFDESDWNAL
-768 RRVMGDPEWAADDRF
+768 RRAMGDPEWAVWARF
-783 ASLAA
+783 ATLAD
-788 RIAHHDELDDHISEW
+788 RLAHQDELDERIAAW
-803 TRSQDRYDVMQT
+803 TRQHDRWELMHR
-815 LQAAGVA
+815 LQEVGVA

-830 DRVEADPQLSHL
+830 DRLEVDPQLDHL
-842 NWLTEVEHSEM
+842 DWLTEVEHSEM

-860 VPVKWSDTPPFMGG
+860 VPVKWSETPPFMGG
-874 PIDRGAPCYGEDNHY
+874 QIDRGAPCYGEDNHY

-894 LGMSSAQISRLA
+894 LGMSSQEIARLA
-906 NDGVIAEGLTSI
+906 EDGIIAEGLTSV

>member
-1 MTDTD
+1 MTNDE
-6 QHLLTDLRV
+6 HLLDGVRV

-25 AGRLLAGLGAEVIKV
+25 AGKLLAGLGADVIKV
-40 EPPEGCSTRQIGP
+40 EPPGGCSTRDIGP
-53 FFEDQP
+53 FYEDEP

-70 GLGKRS
+70 SIGKRS
-76 VTLDLNESGDR
+76 VALDLASADGR
-87 QTLLQL
+87 STLLDL
-93 LATADLLLDARP
+93 LATADLFLDARP
-105 RADLEALDEG
+105 KADVDAHGPDEDVV
-115 AIRAANSDI
+115 RAASPEI

-132 GDDGP
+132 GDSGP
-137 WADYRG
+137 WAEFRG
-143 SDLVHLALGGEMMNC
+143 SDLVHLALGGPMMNC
-158 GYDPQPDGTYDTPPI
+158 GYDPKPDGTYDTPPI
-173 APQMWHAYHIAGELT
+173 APQMWQAYHIAGELT

-209 TSVHDA
+209 TAVHDA

-228 FRRARFYRQTCRHAA
+228 YRRARFYRQTCRHAM
-243 ERVTPLPSIGPTK
+243 EEVSPLPMIGPTK

-266 GRSQSLIDF
+266 GRSQALIDF

-281 AADLNDDPPEAGGAS
+281 AADLNEVPPEGGGAN

-305 HLQEVTQRVIR
+305 HLQEVSQRLIR

-331 GHLWAPLR
+331 GQLWAPLR
-339 KPHENALDPH
+339 KPHENVLDPH

-364 QVNGQPAEFVY
+364 LVDGKSAEFVY
-375 TSSKWVSSET
+375 TSSKWVSTET
-385 SWKVGPR
+385 TWRVGPR
-392 APRLGEHNNKILAN
+392 APLLGEHNDEVLAE
-406 LKPSLNPPPL
+406 LKSLPEEEAKGNEGAGPLSPRVEHGAGGYAAAPPE
-416 GEVSRSDG
+416 GELLR
-424 GGLPTQLTTPP
+424 
-435 PPGEVPQPNPK
+435 
-446 PPPPGEAPQAPL
+446 
-458 NPPPLGEVSRSDGG
+458 
-472 GSLSRWGTPFPLDGV
+472 SRWGTAFPLEGV

-518 QNMDLRMGMAQYGVG
+518 QNMDLRVGMAQFPQG
-533 GKPARDALGVG
+533 GKAARQALDINQG
-544 DEPLQ
+544 PLPP
-549 ADLSTINRSG
+549 DNSTINRSG

-584 KQLVAVCD
+584 KQLVAVSD

-606 GLGYDVMKEIKPDII
+606 GLGYEVMKEIKPDII

-647 GAVSEMSGLPEPFA
+647 GAISELSGLPEPYA

-708 LNGTAVL
+708 LNGTSVL
-715 EWSANGTLWQR
+715 EWSANGTVWQR

-741 YPCRDDIESSDR
+741 YRCRDNVESSDR
-753 WVAIACFDESDWQSL
+753 WVAIGCFDESDWQSL
-768 RRVMGDPEWAADDRF
+768 RRVMGDPEWAAGERF
-783 ASLAA
+783 ASLAE
-788 RIAHHDELDDHISEW
+788 RLAHQDELDERISEW
-803 TRSQDRYDVMQT
+803 TGQHDRWELMQR
-815 LQAAGVA
+815 LQEAGVA

-830 DRVEADPQLSHL
+830 DRLEVDPQLAHL

-853 GAWPTKE
+853 GVWPTKE
-860 VPVKWSDTPPFMGG
+860 VPVKWSQTPPFMGG

-894 LGMSSAQISRLA
+894 LGMSSAEIARLA
-906 NDGVIAEGLTSI
+906 DDGVIAEGLARV

>member
-1 MTDTD
+1 MTNHN
-6 QHLLTDLRV
+6 HLLDDLRV
-15 VEIGDEVSAY
+15 VEIGDEISAY
-25 AGRLLAGLGAEVIKV
+25 AGKLLAGLGADVIKI
-40 EPPEGCSTRQIGP
+40 EPPDGCPTRNIGP
-53 FFEDQP
+53 FYEDEP
-59 GLERSLFWWHY
+59 GRERSLFWWHY
-70 GLGKRS
+70 SIGKRS
-76 VTLDLNESGDR
+76 LTLDLTTEDDR
-87 QTLLQL
+87 ATLLQL
-93 LATADLLLDARP
+93 LATADLFLDARP
-105 RADLEALDEG
+105 KPDIDAHGPDEDAVREA
-115 AIRAANSDI
+115 NPDI
-124 VIARMTPF
+124 VIARMSPF

-143 SDLVHLALGGEMMNC
+143 SDLVHLALGGPMMNC

-173 APQMWHAYHIAGELT
+173 APQMWQAYHIAGELT
-188 VMNAIGA
+188 VMNAIAA

-209 TSVHDA
+209 TAVHDA

-228 FRRARFYRQTCRHAA
+228 YRRARFYRQTCRHANEA
-243 ERVTPLPSIGPTK
+243 VSPLPMIGPTK

-275 LDRYDM
+275 LDSYGM
-281 AADLNDDPPEAGGAS
+281 AADLNDDPPESGGAN

-305 HLQEVTQRVIR
+305 HLQEVSQRLIR

-322 VPWRDAQDL
+322 VPWREAQDL

-349 WWERGSFAKVEHPEH
+349 WWQRGSFAKVEHPEH
-364 QVNGQPAEFVY
+364 EQEFIY

-392 APRLGEHNNKILAN
+392 APLLGEHNDEILAK
-406 LKPSLNPPPL
+406 LKPPPL

-424 GGLPTQLTTPP
+424 GGRPLSRHTVTPP
-435 PPGEVPQPNPK
+435 VENS
-446 PPPPGEAPQAPL
+446 
-458 NPPPLGEVSRSDGG
+458 SR
-472 GSLSRWGTPFPLDGV
+472 SRWGTPFPLDGV

-518 QNMDLRMGMAQYGVG
+518 QNMDLRVGMAQFPQG
-533 GKPARDALGVG
+533 GKPARQALGVN
-544 DEPLQ
+544 DAPLPP
-549 ADLSTINRSG
+549 DNSTINRSG

-584 KQLVAVCD
+584 KQLVAVSD

-606 GLGYDVMKEIKPDII
+606 GLGYEVMKEIKPDII

-647 GAVSEMSGLPEPFA
+647 GAVSELSGLPEPYA

-708 LNGTAVL
+708 LNGTSVL
-715 EWSANGTLWQR
+715 EWSANGAIWQR

-741 YPCRDDIESSDR
+741 YQCRDDIESNDR
-753 WVAIACFDESDWQSL
+753 WIALACFDESDWQSL
-768 RRVMGDPEWAADDRF
+768 RQVMGDPAWAAADQFATLADR
-783 ASLAA
+783 LTNQ
-788 RIAHHDELDDHISEW
+788 DELDAQITDW
-803 TRSQDRYDVMQT
+803 TRQHDRWDLMQRF
-815 LQAAGVA
+815 QEAGIP

-830 DRVEADPQLSHL
+830 DRLEADPQLAHL

-853 GAWPTKE
+853 GPWPTKE
-860 VPVKWSDTPPFMGG
+860 VPVKWSHTPPFMGG

-894 LGMSSAQISRLA
+894 LGMSSSQISRLA
-906 NDGVIAEGLTSI
+906 TEGVIAENLASV

>member
-1 MTDTD
+1 MTSTD
-6 QHLLTDLRV
+6 LHLLDGVRV
-15 VEIGDEVSAY
+15 IEVGDEVSAY
-25 AGRLLAGLGAEVIKV
+25 AGKLLAGLGADVIKV
-40 EPPEGCSTRQIGP
+40 EPPEGCSTRNIGP
-53 FFEDQP
+53 FYEDEP
-59 GLERSLFWWHY
+59 GPERSLYWWHY
-70 GLGKRS
+70 SIGKRS
-76 VTLDLNESGDR
+76 VTLDLESEDGR
-87 QTLLQL
+87 SSL
-93 LATADLLLDARP
+93 LALFKTADLFLDARP
-105 RADLEALDEG
+105 KNNIDTYGPDEDV
-115 AIRAANSDI
+115 IRQANPDI
-124 VIARMTPF
+124 VIARMSPF
-132 GDDGP
+132 GDSGP
-137 WADYRG
+137 WAEYRG
-143 SDLVHLALGGEMMNC
+143 SDLVHLALGGPMMNC
-158 GYDPQPDGTYDTPPI
+158 GYDPQPDGAYDTPPV
-173 APQMWHAYHIAGELT
+173 APQMWQAYHIAGELT
-188 VMNAIGA
+188 CMNAIAA
-195 LIDRGRSGRAQTLH
+195 LIDRHRSGRVQTLH
-209 TSVHDA
+209 TAVHDA

-228 FRRARFYRQTCRHAA
+228 YRRARYFRQTCRHAA
-243 ERVTPLPSIGPTK
+243 EVVSPLPMIGPTK

-275 LDRYDM
+275 LDEYDM
-281 AADLNDDPPEAGGAS
+281 SADLKETPPETGGAS

-305 HLQEVTQRVIR
+305 HLQEVSQRLIR

-322 VPWRDAQDL
+322 VPWRNAQDL

-364 QVNGQPAEFVY
+364 VVDGKPAEFVY

-385 SWKVGPR
+385 TWKVGPR
-392 APRLGEHNNKILAN
+392 APLLGEHNDEILAE
-406 LKPSLNPPPL
+406 LHVGAEES
-416 GEVSRSDG
+416 S
-424 GGLPTQLTTPP
+424 
-435 PPGEVPQPNPK
+435 VP
-446 PPPPGEAPQAPL
+446 APARGPALSSAAAEQVPAQRRGRMA
-458 NPPPLGEVSRSDGG
+458 NEGA
-472 GSLSRWGTPFPLDGV
+472 LSRWGAPFPLDGV

-518 QNMDLRMGMAQYGVG
+518 QNMDLRVGMAQFPQG
-533 GKPARDALGVG
+533 GQAAREALGVNEG
-544 DEPLQ
+544 PLPP
-549 ADLSTINRSG
+549 DNSTINRSG

-572 LNLRDPRGLEIA
+572 LNLRAPRGLEIA
-584 KQLVAVCD
+584 KRLVAVSD

-606 GLGYDVMKEIKPDII
+606 GLGYEVMKEIKPDII

-647 GAVSEMSGLPEPFA
+647 AGISELSGLPEPYA

-708 LNGTAVL
+708 LNGTSVL
-715 EWSANGTLWQR
+715 EWSANGKVWQR

-741 YPCRDDIESSDR
+741 YKCRDDVESNDR
-753 WVAIACFDESDWQSL
+753 WIAFACFSESEWQSL
-768 RRVMGDPEWAADDRF
+768 RRVMGAPEWAASDRF
-783 ASLAA
+783 ASLAD
-788 RIAHHDELDDHISEW
+788 RLQHQDELDQRIGEW
-803 TRSQDRYDVMQT
+803 TRQHDRWDLMQR
-815 LQAAGVA
+815 LQEAGVA

-830 DRVEADPQLSHL
+830 DRVDVDPQLSHL

-853 GAWPTKE
+853 GPWPTKE
-860 VPVKWSDTPPFMGG
+860 VPVKWSETPPFMGG
-874 PIDRGAPCYGEDNHY
+874 PIDRGAPLYGEDNHY

-894 LGMSSAQISRLA
+894 LGMSTSQISRLA
-906 NDGVIAEGLTSI
+906 DDGVIAEGLASV

>member
-1 MTDTD
+1 MTTD
-6 QHLLTDLRV
+6 EHLLSGLRV
-15 VEIGDEVSAY
+15 IEIGDEVSAY
-25 AGRLLAGLGAEVIKV
+25 AGKLLAGLGADVIKV
-40 EPPEGCSTRQIGP
+40 EPPDGCTTRQIGP
-53 FFEDQP
+53 FYEDEP
-59 GLERSLFWWHY
+59 GPERSLYWWHY
-70 GLGKRS
+70 HIGKRS
-76 VTLDLNESGDR
+76 LTLDLTSADGR
-87 QTLLQL
+87 STLLEL
-93 LATADLLLDARP
+93 LATADLFLDARP
-105 RADLEALDEG
+105 KREMDSHGPNEDAV
-115 AIRAANSDI
+115 RAANAEI

-132 GDDGP
+132 GDTGP

-143 SDLVHLALGGEMMNC
+143 SDLVHLALGGPMMNC
-158 GYDPQPDGTYDTPPI
+158 GYDPRPDGTYDTPPI
-173 APQMWHAYHIAGELT
+173 APQMWQAYHIAGELT

-209 TSVHDA
+209 TAVHDA

-228 FRRARFYRQTCRHAA
+228 YRRARFFRQTCRHAA
-243 ERVTPLPSIGPTK
+243 EVVSPLPMIGPTK

-281 AADLNDDPPEAGGAS
+281 AADLKETPPEAGGAG

-305 HLQEVTQRVIR
+305 HLQEVSQRLIR

-349 WWERGSFAKVEHPEH
+349 WWERGSFARVQHPEH
-364 QVNGQPAEFVY
+364 ETEFVY
-375 TSSKWVSSET
+375 TSSKWVSSQT

-392 APRLGEHNNKILAN
+392 APLLGEHNEEILGDLDAS
-406 LKPSLNPPPL
+406 KTSVPASERGPAPSP
-416 GEVSRSDG
+416 VA
-424 GGLPTQLTTPP
+424 
-435 PPGEVPQPNPK
+435 VPEQVPAQGRGRESSN
-446 PPPPGEAPQAPL
+446 GA
-458 NPPPLGEVSRSDGG
+458 
-472 GSLSRWGTPFPLDGV
+472 LSRWGTPLPLEGV

-518 QNMDLRMGMAQYGVG
+518 QNMDLRVGMAQFPQG
-533 GKPARDALGVG
+533 GKEARQALGVG
-544 DEPLQ
+544 DAPLPM
-549 ADLSTINRSG
+549 DNSTINRSG

-584 KQLVAVCD
+584 KQLVAVSD

-606 GLGYDVMKEIKPDII
+606 GLGYEVMKEIKPDII

-647 GAVSEMSGLPEPFA
+647 AGISELSGLPEPFA

-708 LNGTAVL
+708 LNGTSVL
-715 EWSANGTLWQR
+715 EWSANGKIWQR

-741 YPCRDDIESSDR
+741 YQCRADIESSDR

-768 RRVMGDPEWAADDRF
+768 RRVMGDPEWAASERFETLADR
-783 ASLAA
+783 LA
-788 RIAHHDELDDHISEW
+788 HQDELDERITDW
-803 TRSQDRYDVMQT
+803 TRTQDRWDVMQR
-815 LQAAGVA
+815 LQEAGVA

-830 DRVEADPQLSHL
+830 DRLEPDPQLSHL

-860 VPVKWSDTPPFMGG
+860 VPVKWSETPPFMGG

-894 LGMSSAQISRLA
+894 LGMSTAEISRLA
-906 NDGVIAEGLTSI
+906 DDGVIAEDLLRA

>member
-1 MTDTD
+1 MTQDE
-6 QHLLTDLRV
+6 HLLGGVRV

-25 AGRLLAGLGAEVIKV
+25 AGKLLAGLGADVIKV
-40 EPPEGCSTRQIGP
+40 EPPEGCSTRSIGP
-53 FFEDQP
+53 FYQDEP
-59 GLERSLFWWHY
+59 GPERSLFWWHY
-70 GLGKRS
+70 SVGKRS
-76 VTLDLNESGDR
+76 LTLDLSAEDGRS
-87 QTLLQL
+87 TLLEL
-93 LATADLLLDARP
+93 LGTADLLLDARP
-105 RADLEALDEG
+105 KPDIDQHGPAEA
-115 AIRAANSDI
+115 AIREASPGI

-132 GDDGP
+132 GDTGP
-137 WADYRG
+137 WAGYRG
-143 SDLVHLALGGEMMNC
+143 SDLVHLALGGPMMNC

-173 APQMWHAYHIAGELT
+173 APQIWQAYHIAGELT

-209 TSVHDA
+209 TAVHDA

-228 FRRARFYRQTCRHAA
+228 YRRARFYRQTCRHAM
-243 ERVTPLPSIGPTK
+243 EEVSPLPMIGPTK

-266 GRSQSLIDF
+266 GRSRSLIDF
-275 LDRYDM
+275 LERYDM
-281 AADLNDDPPEAGGAS
+281 AADLNDVPPEGGGANN
-296 TRSRGETAA
+296 RSRGETAA
-305 HLQEVTQRVIR
+305 HLQEVTQRLIR
-316 KFRFED
+316 KFRFDD
-322 VPWRDAQDL
+322 VPWREAQDL
-331 GHLWAPLR
+331 GQLWAPLR
-339 KPHENALDPH
+339 KPHENVLDPH
-349 WWERGSFAKVEHPEH
+349 WWERGSFAKVAHPEH
-364 QVNGQPAEFVY
+364 LIDGRPAEFVY

-385 SWKVGPR
+385 RWKVGPR
-392 APRLGEHNNKILAN
+392 APLLGEHNEGILAE
-406 LKPSLNPPPL
+406 LAVRKPSAAAGISSRVAG
-416 GEVSRSDG
+416 GE
-424 GGLPTQLTTPP
+424 
-435 PPGEVPQPNPK
+435 
-446 PPPPGEAPQAPL
+446 
-458 NPPPLGEVSRSDGG
+458 
-472 GSLSRWGTPFPLDGV
+472 GSMRSRWGTAFPLDGV

-518 QNMDLRMGMAQYGVG
+518 QNMDLRVGMAQFPQG
-533 GKPARDALGVG
+533 GKAARQALDVNDA
-544 DEPLQ
+544 PL
-549 ADLSTINRSG
+549 APDNSTINRSG

-572 LNLRDPRGLEIA
+572 LKLRDPRGLEIA
-584 KQLVAVCD
+584 KQLVAVSD

-606 GLGYDVMKEIKPDII
+606 GLGYEVMKEIKPDII

-647 GAVSEMSGLPEPFA
+647 AGISELSGLPEPYA

-708 LNGTAVL
+708 LNGPSVL
-715 EWSANGTLWQR
+715 EWSANGTVWQR

-741 YPCRDDIESSDR
+741 YRCRDDVESSDR
-753 WVAIACFDESDWQSL
+753 WIAIACFDESDWHAL
-768 RRVMGDPEWAADDRF
+768 RRVMGDPEWASADQF
-783 ASLAA
+783 ASLSDRLAN
-788 RIAHHDELDDHISEW
+788 HDELDERIGEW
-803 TRSQDRYDVMQT
+803 TRQHDRWELMHS
-815 LQAAGVA
+815 LQEAGVA

-830 DRVEADPQLSHL
+830 DRLEVDPQLAHL

-860 VPVKWSDTPPFMGG
+860 VPVKWSHTPPFMGG

-894 LGMSSAQISRLA
+894 LGMSSSEIARLA
-906 NDGVIAEGLTSI
+906 DDGVIAEGLTSV